1 MIRNATAY
9 SCSACRCNIAR
20 LASGFGSEHS
30 LKAKSERTYPLRIGI
45 DVGGTFTDLVAM
57 DEGDSAPVAFKTPT
71 TPADP
76 SDGVL
81 NGIAGLASSLGL
93 DVSELLQKAQV
104 IIHGTTVATNTL
116 VERKGATVGLITT
129 EGFRDLLEIREGLKE
144 DRYNLRMNQVEP
156 LAPRYLRVGVA
167 ERVDAGGKVRRELDK
182 DGLKR
187 QVEYLKS
194 EGVDSVAI
202 CFLFSFLNP
211 EHEQEAERV
220 VREMLPDAYVSASH
234 VILPQIK
241 EFDRLSTTS
250 LNAYVGP
257 SLSSYLERLETRV
270 SQIGGSAPLFVIQS
284 NGGIATVED
293 SSEQAVRSILS
304 GPAGGASGAAHVAR
318 RLREEHV
325 IALDMGGTS
334 TDITLIENGSPHI
347 TGEKFESG
355 WKIAVP
361 TVDIHTLGAGGGS
374 IARVDEGGVLR
385 VGPTSAGAD
394 PGPACYGRGG
404 TQPTVTDAAL
414 VLSLLDTEKFLGGAV
429 QLDIDLASEAI
440 RCQVAKPLGLS
451 VEEAAE
457 GILRVVSSS
466 IAEGIRLASV
476 SRGLDP
482 REFALMG
489 FGGAAGLVA
498 TRVARE
504 IGIRRVLIPPAGPV
518 LSAFGMM
525 ASDLKYD
532 LAMSHPSSLSNV
544 KLDDLRSDF
553 ATLVEDGRERIR
565 DAGAA
570 DSDISVH
577 LSADMRYLDQIY
589 EVTVDVPDLSL
600 PDDDLRVLWAEN
612 MHERFEQ
619 LYAYRQQ
626 EQDIRIVTLRASAI
640 GRLPIEGDIND
651 TAHIPSESGAVPSQ
665 ITTGPAVINTDYNT
679 VVIDEGCSARFDSG
693 GILHIDVEASTQ
705 DSGAAE
711 GDAVTLSVVG
721 NRLESIAI
729 EMMDVMLRTA
739 LSQIL
744 NASRDFSTAILDS
757 QCRLVAQGEGIPVH
771 VSALPVAG
779 RAVLDY
785 FGDSIAP
792 GDVFLLNDPYFGGS
806 HLPDITAIR
815 PVFVDGK
822 LAFMTV
828 NRAHHTDVGG
838 GTHGGYNPSA
848 SEIFH
853 EGLRIPP
860 LRIYD
865 GDTPRDDLLRMM
877 AANVRYPQ
885 NFLGD
890 LNAQIGSILTAERR
904 IRELVEHYGSN
915 RLTRIVD
922 GILDAT
928 EAQVRSFISDWPNGE
943 YFGESLVDDDGFD
956 SELIPIRARVTVAED
971 TLTIDLSES
980 APQVTGFIN
989 SAYAN
994 TRSLAHAA
1002 IMYLAPYDVPK
1013 NDGSMGPL
1021 KVIAPKGLIVNANS
1035 PAPVCMSTNHCAEEI
1050 VEAIFKALVQAV
1062 PEAVNAGFSRR
1073 LRYAITGADP
1083 RTGESFLWH
1092 FFMARGGG
1100 GAALGH
1106 DGWSCVGEVNVAGGI
1121 RANSVEV
1128 TEERFPLFVVNHEL
1142 RPGSA
1147 GNGQWRG
1154 GLGAVCEIIY
1164 EGKGEALLNT
1174 AGDGAI
1180 VPPFG
1185 VLGGEPGLPHRYSI
1199 VSGGVETVLRTKQTG
1214 VIVKPGDRIIAL
1226 SSGGGGYGDPLR
1238 RSSHAKEWD
1247 SKNGYVR

>member
-1 MIRNATAY
+1 M
-9 SCSACRCNIAR
+9 
-20 LASGFGSEHS
+20 
-30 LKAKSERTYPLRIGI
+30 RIGI

-81 NGIAGLASSLGL
+81 DGIAGLASTMGL
-93 DVSELLQKAQV
+93 DARELLEQAQV

-144 DRYNLRMNQVEP
+144 DRYNLRMDQVEP
-156 LAPRYLRVGVA
+156 LAPRYLRVGVE
-167 ERVDAGGKVRRELDK
+167 ERVDAGGNVRRELDI

-187 QVEYLKS
+187 QIEYLKS

-211 EHEQEAERV
+211 EHEAEAERV

-241 EFDRLSTTS
+241 EFDRLSTTA

-257 SLSSYLERLETRV
+257 SLSSYLERLETRI
-270 SQIGGSAPLFVIQS
+270 SQVGGSAPLFVIQS
-284 NGGIATVED
+284 NGGIATVKD

-304 GPAGGASGAAHVAR
+304 GPAGGAAGAAHVAR
-318 RLREEHV
+318 QLGEERV

-414 VLSLLDTEKFLGGAV
+414 VLGLLDIEKFLGGAV
-429 QLDIDLASEAI
+429 ELDIGLATEAI
-440 RCQVAKPLGLS
+440 RTAVAEPLGLT
-451 VEEAAE
+451 VEAAAE

-498 TRVARE
+498 TRVAWE
-504 IGIRRVLIPPAGPV
+504 IGIARVLIPPAGPV

-525 ASDLKYD
+525 ASDLKHD
-532 LAMSHPSSLSNV
+532 LALSHPSSLSTV
-544 KLDDLRSDF
+544 DLDDLRSAF
-553 ATLVEDGRERIR
+553 ATLTEDGRERIR

-600 PDDDLRVLWAEN
+600 SDDDLRTRWAEN

-626 EQDIRIVTLRASAI
+626 EQDIRIVTLRASAV
-640 GRLPIEGDIND
+640 GRLPIEGDITD
-651 TAHIPSESGAVPSQ
+651 TAHSPNRSEDAVAKV
-665 ITTGPAVINTDYNT
+665 ITGPTVINTDYNT
-679 VVIDEGCSARFDSG
+679 MVIGEGCSAGFDDS
-693 GILHIDVEASTQ
+693 GILHIDVEA
-705 DSGAAE
+705 AAQAAGDAAVKE
-711 GDAVTLSVVG
+711 EERDAVTLSVVG

-744 NASRDFSTAILDS
+744 NASRDFSTAILDG

-865 GDTPRDDLLRMM
+865 GDAPRDDLLQMM
-877 AANVRYPQ
+877 AANVRYPK

-904 IRELVEHYGSN
+904 IRELIEHYGAD
-915 RLTRIVD
+915 RLTHIVD

-928 EAQVRSFISDWPNGE
+928 EAQVRSFISDWPDGE
-943 YFGESLVDDDGFD
+943 YFGESHVDDDGFD
-956 SELIPIRARVTVAED
+956 SELIPIRARVTVAGD

-980 APQVTGFIN
+980 AGQVTGFIN

-1021 KVIAPKGLIVNANS
+1021 KVIAPEGLIVNANS

-1050 VEAIFKALVQAV
+1050 VEAIFKALAQAV

-1073 LRYAITGADP
+1073 LRYAITGTDP

-1164 EGKGEALLNT
+1164 EGEGEALLNT

-1185 VLGGEPGLPHRYSI
+1185 VLGGKPGLPHRYSI
-1199 VSGGVETVLRTKQTG
+1199 VSGGAETVLRTKQTG
-1214 VIVKPGDRIIAL
+1214 VVVKPGDRIVAL
-1226 SSGGGGYGDPLR
+1226 SSGGGGYGDPSH
-1238 RSSHAKEWD
+1238 RSSDAKEWD
-1247 SKNGYVR
+1247 SRNGYVR

>member
-1 MIRNATAY
+1 M
-9 SCSACRCNIAR
+9 
-20 LASGFGSEHS
+20 
-30 LKAKSERTYPLRIGI
+30 
-45 DVGGTFTDLVAM
+45 GGD
-57 DEGDSAPVAFKTPT
+57 DSAPVVFKTPT

-76 SDGVL
+76 SDGVV
-81 NGIAGLASSLGL
+81 AGLEGLAAVMDTDARSLL
-93 DVSELLQKAQV
+93 RHADVV
-104 IIHGTTVATNTL
+104 IHGTTVATNTL
-116 VERKGATVGLITT
+116 VERKGSNVGLITT

-144 DRYNLRMNQVEP
+144 DRYNLRMDQVEP
-156 LAPRYLRVGVA
+156 LAPRRLRVGVR
-167 ERVDAGGKVRRELDK
+167 ERVDASGTVRQELDT
-182 DGLKR
+182 DGLRR
-187 QVEYLKS
+187 QVEYLKA

-202 CFLFSFLNP
+202 CFLFSFLRP
-211 EHEQEAERV
+211 DHEREAERIV
-220 VREMLPDAYVSASH
+220 HEIMPDAYVTASH
-234 VILPQIK
+234 AILPQIK
-241 EFDRLSTTS
+241 EFDRLSTTA

-257 SLSSYLERLETRV
+257 SLSGYLRRLEERV
-270 SQIGGSAPLFVIQS
+270 EAAAGAPTPLFVIQS
-284 NGGIATVED
+284 NGGIAPIAD

-304 GPAGGASGAAHVAR
+304 GPAGGAAGAAHVAR
-318 RLREEHV
+318 RLGEDRV

-334 TDITLIENGSPHI
+334 TDITIIEDGAPHVA
-347 TGEKFESG
+347 GEKFESG

-385 VGPTSAGAD
+385 VGPESAGAE

-404 TQPTVTDAAL
+404 ELPTVTDAAL
-414 VLSLLDTEKFLGGAV
+414 ALGLLDADRFLGGSV
-429 QLDIDLASEAI
+429 RLDADLSYAAI
-440 RCQVAKPLGLS
+440 RERVAEPLGLS
-451 VEEAAE
+451 VIDATE

-498 TRVARE
+498 TRVAAE
-504 IGIRRVLIPPAGPV
+504 IGIRRVIIPPAGPA

-525 ASDLKYD
+525 ASDLKFD
-532 LAMSHPSSLSNV
+532 LASSHPASLSGV
-544 KLDDLRSDF
+544 DMGAIRSAF
-553 ATLVEDGRERIR
+553 VELSEQGRERIR
-565 DAGAA
+565 AAGAPE
-570 DSDISVH
+570 SDISVE

-589 EVTVDVPDLSL
+589 EVTVAVPDLSL
-600 PDDDLRVLWAEN
+600 DDDALRARWAEN
-612 MHERFEQ
+612 MHERFER

-626 EQDIRIVTLRASAI
+626 EQDIRIVTLRASAV
-640 GRLPIEGDIND
+640 GRLGDGSDVGTSHASAPGPGDAAD
-651 TAHIPSESGAVPSQ
+651 TH
-665 ITTGPAVINTDYNT
+665 GPAIIHTDYNT
-679 VVIDEGCSARFDSG
+679 IVVGDGCAASSDTD
-693 GILHIDVEASTQ
+693 GILHITVP
-705 DSGAAE
+705 AA
-711 GDAVTLSVVG
+711 DAADADRSSQSAGQPPDPVTLSVVG

-785 FGDSIAP
+785 FGGAGGDGIRP

-806 HLPDITAIR
+806 HLPDLTVIR

-865 GDTPRDDLLRMM
+865 ADVPRDDLLQMM
-877 AANVRYPQ
+877 SFNVRYPK

-890 LNAQIGSILTAERR
+890 LNAQIGSVLTAERR
-904 IRELVEHYGSN
+904 IRELVDHYGSE
-915 RLTRIVD
+915 RLASIVE

-928 EAQVRSFISDWPNGE
+928 EAQVRAFIAQWPDGE
-943 YFGESLVDDDGFD
+943 YFGESLLDDDGFD
-956 SELIPIRARVTVAED
+956 AELIPIRARAIIAGD

-980 APQVTGFIN
+980 APQVTGFVN

-1002 IMYLAPYDVPK
+1002 IMYLAPYDIPK
-1013 NDGSMGPL
+1013 NDGSMGPVR
-1021 KVIAPKGLIVNANS
+1021 VIAPRGLIVNADA

-1050 VEAIFKALVQAV
+1050 VEAVFRALSHAV
-1062 PEAVNAGFSRR
+1062 PEAVSAGFSRR
-1073 LRYAITGADP
+1073 LRYAITGKDP
-1083 RTGESFLWH
+1083 RTDDHFLWH

-1100 GAALGH
+1100 GASLGH

-1147 GNGQWRG
+1147 GDGQWRG

-1164 EGKGEALLNT
+1164 EGDGDALLNT
-1174 AGDGAI
+1174 AGDGAV

-1185 VLGGEPGLPHRYSI
+1185 TLGGQPGLPHRYSI
-1199 VSGGVETVLRTKQTG
+1199 VSGGVETVLHTKQTG
-1214 VIVKPGDRIIAL
+1214 VVVKPGDRIVAL
-1226 SSGGGGYGDPLR
+1226 SSGGGGYGDPASR
-1238 RSSHAKEWD
+1238 PATARERD
-1247 SKNGYVR
+1247 EREGYL

>member
-1 MIRNATAY
+1 M
-9 SCSACRCNIAR
+9 
-20 LASGFGSEHS
+20 
-30 LKAKSERTYPLRIGI
+30 RIGI

-57 DEGDSAPVAFKTPT
+57 DEGDTAPVVFKTPT

-76 SDGVL
+76 SDGV
-81 NGIAGLASSLGL
+81 IAGIEGLAASMGL
-93 DVSELLQKAQV
+93 DARGLLERAQV

-116 VERKGATVGLITT
+116 VERKGANVGLITT

-144 DRYNLRMNQVEP
+144 DRYNLRMDQVEP

-167 ERVDAGGKVRRELDK
+167 ERVDSGGAVRRELDAE
-182 DGLKR
+182 GLR
-187 QVEYLKS
+187 REIEYLKS

-211 EHEQEAERV
+211 DHEIEAERI
-220 VREMLPDAYVSASH
+220 VREMMPDAYVSASH

-257 SLSSYLERLETRV
+257 SLSGYLERLETRV
-270 SQIGGSAPLFVIQS
+270 SEAGGSAPLFVIQS
-284 NGGIATVED
+284 NGGIATVAD

-304 GPAGGASGAAHVAR
+304 GPAGGAAGAAHVAR
-318 RLREEHV
+318 QLGENRV

-334 TDITLIENGSPHI
+334 TDITLIEDGAPHV
-347 TGEKFESG
+347 TGEKFEAG

-385 VGPTSAGAD
+385 VGPTSAGAA

-414 VLSLLDTEKFLGGAV
+414 VLGLLDADKFLGGAV
-429 QLDIDLASEAI
+429 ELNLDLATRAI
-440 RCQVAKPLGLS
+440 RSQIAQPLGLD
-451 VEEAAE
+451 VDEAAE

-482 REFALMG
+482 REFALIG
-489 FGGAAGLVA
+489 FGGAAGLIA

-504 IGIRRVLIPPAGPV
+504 IGIGRVLIPPAGPV

-525 ASDLKYD
+525 ASDLKRD
-532 LAMSHPSSLSNV
+532 LAVSHPSSLSSV
-544 KLDDLRSDF
+544 DLDGVRSAF
-553 ATLVEDGRERIR
+553 AALTEEGRERIR
-565 DAGAA
+565 SAGASE
-570 DSDISVH
+570 SDINVH

-589 EVTVDVPDLSL
+589 EVTVDVPDLDL
-600 PDDDLRVLWAEN
+600 PDDDLRTRWAEN
-612 MHERFEQ
+612 MHERFER

-626 EQDIRIVTLRASAI
+626 EQDIRIVTLRASAV
-640 GRLPIEGDIND
+640 GRLSVDGGAATQDEGA
-651 TAHIPSESGAVPSQ
+651 TASPSDGAPGKV
-665 ITTGPAVINTDYNT
+665 TNGPAVINTDYNT
-679 VVIDEGCSARFDSG
+679 VVVGEGCSARFDRSG
-693 GILHIDVEASTQ
+693 VLHIEVETTAQ
-705 DSGAAE
+705 AGDDSRE
-711 GDAVTLSVVG
+711 GDSVTLSVVG
-721 NRLESIAI
+721 NRLESIAV

-744 NASRDFSTAILDS
+744 NASRDFSTAILDG

-785 FGDSIAP
+785 FGDDIAP

-806 HLPDITAIR
+806 HLPDITVIR
-815 PVFVDGK
+815 PVFVDGA
-822 LAFMTV
+822 LRFMTV

-865 GDTPRDDLLRMM
+865 RDVPRDDLLQMM
-877 AANVRYPQ
+877 AANVRYPK

-890 LNAQIGSILTAERR
+890 LNAQIGSVLTAERR
-904 IRELVEHYGSN
+904 IRELSDHYGPD

-928 EAQVRSFISDWPNGE
+928 EAQVRNFISDWPDGE

-956 SELIPIRARVTVAED
+956 SELIPIRARVAIAGD

-1013 NDGSMGPL
+1013 NEGSMGPL
-1021 KVIAPKGLIVNANS
+1021 KVIAPRGLIVNADA

-1050 VEAIFKALVQAV
+1050 VEAIFKALAQAV

-1073 LRYAITGADP
+1073 LRYAITGKDP

-1100 GAALGH
+1100 GASLGH

-1128 TEERFPLFVVNHEL
+1128 TEERFPLFVINHEL

-1164 EGKGEALLNT
+1164 EGDGDALLNT
-1174 AGDGAI
+1174 AGDGAV

-1185 VLGGEPGLPHRYSI
+1185 ALGGEPGLPHRYSI
-1199 VSGGVETVLRTKQTG
+1199 VSGGEETVLRTKQTG
-1214 VIVKPGDRIIAL
+1214 VVVRQGDRIVAL
-1226 SSGGGGYGDPLR
+1226 SSGGGGYGDPTLR
-1238 RSSHAKEWD
+1238 SRESSEWD
-1247 SKNGYVR
+1247 RRNGYV

>member
-1 MIRNATAY
+1 M
-9 SCSACRCNIAR
+9 
-20 LASGFGSEHS
+20 
-30 LKAKSERTYPLRIGI
+30 RIGI

-57 DEGDSAPVAFKTPT
+57 GAGDTEPVVFKTPT
-71 TPADP
+71 TPDDP
-76 SDGVL
+76 SDGVMEGL
-81 NGIAGLASSLGL
+81 AGLAASMDMDLR
-93 DVSELLQKAQV
+93 ELLQEAQV
-104 IIHGTTVATNTL
+104 VIHGTTVATNTL
-116 VERKGATVGLITT
+116 VERKGAKVGLITT

-144 DRYNLRMNQVEP
+144 DRYNLRMDQVEP
-156 LAPRYLRVGVA
+156 LAPRYLRLGVV
-167 ERVDAGGKVRRELDK
+167 ERVDSSGAVRRELDVE
-182 DGLKR
+182 DLRLK
-187 QVEYLKS
+187 VERLKS

-211 EHEQEAERV
+211 AHEIEAERI
-220 VREMLPDAYVSASH
+220 VREMMPDAYVSASH
-234 VILPQIK
+234 VVLPQIK

-257 SLSSYLERLETRV
+257 SLSNYLERLETRV
-270 SQIGGSAPLFVIQS
+270 SESGGSAPLFVIQS
-284 NGGIATVED
+284 NGGIAAVAD

-304 GPAGGASGAAHVAR
+304 GPAGGAAGAAHVAR
-318 RLREEHV
+318 QLGEERV

-334 TDITLIENGSPHI
+334 TDITLIEDGAPHI
-347 TGEKFESG
+347 AAEKFESG

-385 VGPTSAGAD
+385 VGPASAGAD

-414 VLSLLDTEKFLGGAV
+414 VLGLLDSEKFLGGAV
-429 QLDIDLASEAI
+429 KLELDLATEAI
-440 RCQVAKPLGLS
+440 RRSIAEPLGLD
-451 VEEAAE
+451 VESAAE

-498 TRVARE
+498 IRVARE
-504 IGIRRVLIPPAGPV
+504 IGIGRVLIPPVGPV

-532 LAMSHPSSLSNV
+532 LAVSHPSSLSSV
-544 KLDDLRSDF
+544 DIDGVRSAF
-553 ATLVEDGRERIR
+553 ASLTEEGRTRILS
-565 DAGAA
+565 AGAA
-570 DSDISVH
+570 ESGVGVH

-589 EVTVDVPDLSL
+589 EVTVDVPDLDL
-600 PDDDLRVLWAEN
+600 PDDELRARWAEN
-612 MHERFEQ
+612 MHERFER
-619 LYAYRQQ
+619 LYSYRQQ
-626 EQDIRIVTLRASAI
+626 EQDIRIVTLRASAV
-640 GRLPIEGDIND
+640 GRLSVGGVVEDAQRDGADVSERD
-651 TAHIPSESGAVPSQ
+651 DASRETAN
-665 ITTGPAVINTDYNT
+665 GPAVINTDYNT
-679 VVIDEGCSARFDSG
+679 VVVGERCSAKFDRSG
-693 GILHIDVEASTQ
+693 LLHIEVESSDQAPCDLER
-705 DSGAAE
+705 DS
-711 GDAVTLSVVG
+711 VTLSVVG

-744 NASRDFSTAILDS
+744 NASRDFSTAILDG

-771 VSALPVAG
+771 VSALPIAG

-785 FGDSIAP
+785 FGDSVAP

-806 HLPDITAIR
+806 HLPDITVIR
-815 PVFVDGK
+815 PVFVDGA
-822 LAFMTV
+822 LRFMTV

-865 GDTPRDDLLRMM
+865 RDVPRDDLLQMM
-877 AANVRYPQ
+877 AANVRYPK

-890 LNAQIGSILTAERR
+890 LNAQIGSVLTAERR
-904 IRELVEHYGSN
+904 IRELAESYGPD
-915 RLTRIVD
+915 RLTHIVD

-928 EAQVRSFISDWPNGE
+928 EAQVRNFISDWPDGE

-956 SELIPIRARVTVAED
+956 SELIPIRARVTVAGD
-971 TLTIDLSES
+971 TLSIDLSES

-1013 NDGSMGPL
+1013 NEGSMGPL
-1021 KVIAPKGLIVNANS
+1021 KVIAPSGLIVNADS

-1050 VEAIFKALVQAV
+1050 VEAIFKALAQAV

-1073 LRYAITGADP
+1073 LRYAITGKDP

-1100 GAALGH
+1100 GASLGH

-1164 EGKGEALLNT
+1164 EGEGDALLNT
-1174 AGDGAI
+1174 AGDGAV

-1185 VLGGEPGLPHRYSI
+1185 ALGGEPGLPHRYSI
-1199 VSGGVETVLRTKQTG
+1199 VSGGEETVLRTKQTG
-1214 VIVKPGDRIIAL
+1214 VAVRPGDRIVAL
-1226 SSGGGGYGDPLR
+1226 SSGGGGYGDPTLR
-1238 RSSHAKEWD
+1238 SRESNEWD
-1247 SKNGYVR
+1247 RRNGYV

>member
-1 MIRNATAY
+1 M
-9 SCSACRCNIAR
+9 
-20 LASGFGSEHS
+20 
-30 LKAKSERTYPLRIGI
+30 RIGI

-57 DEGDSAPVAFKTPT
+57 DEGDSSPVAFKTPT

-81 NGIAGLASSLGL
+81 NGIAGLASSLGM
-93 DVSELLQKAQV
+93 DARELLNKAQV

-116 VERKGATVGLITT
+116 VERKGAKVGLITT

-144 DRYNLRMNQVEP
+144 DRYNLRMDQVEP

-167 ERVDAGGKVRRELDK
+167 ERVDASGSVRSELDVE
-182 DGLKR
+182 GLRR
-187 QVEYLKS
+187 QVEFLKS

-211 EHEQEAERV
+211 DHEEKAERI
-220 VREMLPDAYVSASH
+220 VREMLPGAYVSASH

-257 SLSSYLERLETRV
+257 SLSSYLRRLDTRV
-270 SQIGGSAPLFVIQS
+270 SEAGGSAPLFVIQS
-284 NGGIATVED
+284 NGGIAPVKD

-304 GPAGGASGAAHVAR
+304 GPAGGAAGAAHVAR
-318 RLREEHV
+318 QLGEKRV

-334 TDITLIENGSPHI
+334 TDITLIEDGAPHI
-347 TGEKFESG
+347 TGEKFEAG

-414 VLSLLDTEKFLGGAV
+414 VLGLLDTEKFLGGTV
-429 QLDIDLASEAI
+429 QLDTDRATEAI
-440 RCQVAKPLGLS
+440 RTMVAEPLGLDI
-451 VEEAAE
+451 EAAAE

-504 IGIRRVLIPPAGPV
+504 IGISRVLIPPTGPV

-525 ASDLKYD
+525 ASDLKHD
-532 LAMSHPSSLSNV
+532 LALSHPSSLSTV
-544 KLDDLRSDF
+544 DIDGLRAAY
-553 ATLVEDGRERIR
+553 ATLIEDGRERIR
-565 DAGAA
+565 SAGAA

-589 EVTVDVPDLSL
+589 EVTVDVPDLNL
-600 PDDDLRVLWAEN
+600 PDDELRVRWAEN
-612 MHERFEQ
+612 MHKRFEQ

-626 EQDIRIVTLRASAI
+626 EQDIRIVTLRASAV
-640 GRLPIEGDIND
+640 GRLPVNGEAADAARSSNDGAPEAVGTDVANDIP
-651 TAHIPSESGAVPSQ
+651 H
-665 ITTGPAVINTDYNT
+665 GPTVINTDYNT
-679 VVIDEGCSARFDSG
+679 VVVGEGCSARYG
-693 GILHIDVEASTQ
+693 RHGILHIDVEAVTQ
-705 DSGAAE
+705 ATTAKADP
-711 GDAVTLSVVG
+711 VTLSVVG

-815 PVFVDGK
+815 PVFVDGE
-822 LAFMTV
+822 LMFMTV

-865 GDTPRDDLLRMM
+865 GDAPRDDLLQMM
-877 AANVRYPQ
+877 AANVRYPK

-904 IRELVEHYGSN
+904 IRELVNHYGVE
-915 RLTRIVD
+915 RLTHIVD

-928 EAQVRSFISDWPNGE
+928 ESQVRSFISDWPDGV
-943 YFGESLVDDDGFD
+943 YYGESLVDDDGFD
-956 SELIPIRARVTVAED
+956 SELIPIRAKVTVARD

-980 APQVTGFIN
+980 AKQVTGFIN

-1021 KVIAPKGLIVNANS
+1021 KVIAPEGLIVNANS

-1050 VEAIFKALVQAV
+1050 VEAIFKALAQAV
-1062 PEAVNAGFSRR
+1062 PRVGERGILPQAALCHYRHRSQNRRVVPLALLHGTWRRRCGARSRR
-1073 LRYAITGADP
+1073 LELCRRGERRGRHP
-1083 RTGESFLWH
+1083 RQQRRSYRGTLPLIRGES
-1092 FFMARGGG
+1092 R
-1100 GAALGH
+1100 
-1106 DGWSCVGEVNVAGGI
+1106 VEAGIG
-1121 RANSVEV
+1121 RQRTVE
-1128 TEERFPLFVVNHEL
+1128 R
-1142 RPGSA
+1142 
-1147 GNGQWRG
+1147 
-1154 GLGAVCEIIY
+1154 
-1164 EGKGEALLNT
+1164 
-1174 AGDGAI
+1174 
-1180 VPPFG
+1180 
-1185 VLGGEPGLPHRYSI
+1185 
-1199 VSGGVETVLRTKQTG
+1199 RT
-1214 VIVKPGDRIIAL
+1214 
-1226 SSGGGGYGDPLR
+1226 R
-1238 RSSHAKEWD
+1238 RS
-1247 SKNGYVR
+1247 VRDHI

>member
-1 MIRNATAY
+1 M
-9 SCSACRCNIAR
+9 
-20 LASGFGSEHS
+20 
-30 LKAKSERTYPLRIGI
+30 RIGI

-57 DEGDSAPVAFKTPT
+57 AEGDAAPVAFKTPT

-81 NGIAGLASSLGL
+81 DGIEGLASSMGL
-93 DVSELLQKAQV
+93 DPRELLEQAQV
-104 IIHGTTVATNTL
+104 VIHGTTVATNTL

-144 DRYNLRMNQVEP
+144 DRYNLRMDQVEP
-156 LAPRYLRVGVA
+156 LAPRYLRVGVT
-167 ERVDAGGKVRRELDK
+167 ERVDAGGKVRRKLDM

-187 QVEYLKS
+187 QIEYLKS

-211 EHEQEAERV
+211 EHEAEAERV

-257 SLSSYLERLETRV
+257 SLSSYLERLETRI
-270 SQIGGSAPLFVIQS
+270 SQVGGSAPLFVIQS
-284 NGGIATVED
+284 NGGIATVKD

-304 GPAGGASGAAHVAR
+304 GPAGGAAGAAHVAR
-318 RLREEHV
+318 QLGEERV

-414 VLSLLDTEKFLGGAV
+414 VLGLLDIEKFLGGAV
-429 QLDIDLASEAI
+429 ELDIDLATEAI
-440 RCQVAKPLGLS
+440 RTEVAEPLGLT

-504 IGIRRVLIPPAGPV
+504 IGISRVIIPPAGPV

-525 ASDLKYD
+525 ASDLKHD
-532 LAMSHPSSLSNV
+532 LALSHPCSLSTV
-544 KLDDLRSDF
+544 DIDDLRSAF
-553 ATLVEDGRERIR
+553 ATLTEDGRERIR

-589 EVTVDVPDLSL
+589 EVTVDIPDLSL
-600 PDDDLRVLWAEN
+600 SDDELRTRWAEN

-626 EQDIRIVTLRASAI
+626 EQDIRIVTLRASAV
-640 GRLPIEGDIND
+640 GRLPVEGEITDM
-651 TAHIPSESGAVPSQ
+651 AHGPNGSEASPPQVT
-665 ITTGPAVINTDYNT
+665 IGPAVINTDYNT
-679 VVIDEGCSARFDSG
+679 VVIGEGCSASFDGS
-693 GILHIDVEASTQ
+693 GILHIDVEAAAQ
-705 DSGAAE
+705 AAGDAE

-744 NASRDFSTAILDS
+744 NASRDFSTAILDG

-865 GDTPRDDLLRMM
+865 ADAPRDDLLQMM
-877 AANVRYPQ
+877 AANVRYPK

-904 IRELVEHYGSN
+904 IRELVEHYGSE
-915 RLTRIVD
+915 RLARIVD

-928 EAQVRSFISDWPNGE
+928 EGQVRSFISDWPDGE
-943 YFGESLVDDDGFD
+943 YFGESHVDDDGFD
-956 SELIPIRARVTVAED
+956 SELIPIRARVTIAGD

-980 APQVTGFIN
+980 AGQVTGFIN

-1021 KVIAPKGLIVNANS
+1021 KVIAPEGLIVNANS

-1050 VEAIFKALVQAV
+1050 VEAIFKALAQAV

-1073 LRYAITGADP
+1073 LRYAITGTDP

-1199 VSGGVETVLRTKQTG
+1199 VSGGAETVLRTKQTG
-1214 VIVKPGDRIIAL
+1214 VVVKPGDRIVAL
-1226 SSGGGGYGDPLR
+1226 SSGGGGYGDPLH
-1238 RSSHAKEWD
+1238 RSSDATEWD
-1247 SKNGYVR
+1247 SRNGYVR

>member
-1 MIRNATAY
+1 M
-9 SCSACRCNIAR
+9 
-20 LASGFGSEHS
+20 
-30 LKAKSERTYPLRIGI
+30 RIGI

-57 DEGDSAPVAFKTPT
+57 DEGDSSPVAFKTPT

-81 NGIAGLASSLGL
+81 DGIAGLASTMGL
-93 DVSELLQKAQV
+93 DARELLEQAQV
-104 IIHGTTVATNTL
+104 VIHGTTVATNTL

-144 DRYNLRMNQVEP
+144 DRYNLRMDQVEP

-167 ERVDAGGKVRRELDK
+167 ERIDASGSVRRELDI

-187 QVEYLKS
+187 QIEYLKS

-211 EHEQEAERV
+211 EHEAEAERV

-257 SLSSYLERLETRV
+257 SLSSYLERLETRI

-284 NGGIATVED
+284 NGGIATVKD

-304 GPAGGASGAAHVAR
+304 GPAGGAAGAAHVAR
-318 RLREEHV
+318 QLGEERV

-374 IARVDEGGVLR
+374 IARLDEGGVLR

-404 TQPTVTDAAL
+404 TQPTVTDGAL
-414 VLSLLDTEKFLGGAV
+414 VLGLLDIEKFLGGAV
-429 QLDIDLASEAI
+429 ELDICLATEAI
-440 RCQVAKPLGLS
+440 RTAVAEPLGLT
-451 VEEAAE
+451 VEAAAE

-504 IGIRRVLIPPAGPV
+504 IGIERVLIPPAGPV

-525 ASDLKYD
+525 ASDLKHD
-532 LAMSHPSSLSNV
+532 LALSHPSSLSTV
-544 KLDDLRSDF
+544 DFDDLRSAF
-553 ATLVEDGRERIR
+553 ATLTEDGKERIR
-565 DAGAA
+565 DAGAS

-600 PDDDLRVLWAEN
+600 SDDDLRTRWAEN

-626 EQDIRIVTLRASAI
+626 EQDIRIVTLRASAV
-640 GRLPIEGDIND
+640 GQLPDGDNVSNAAHSPSAGDAVD
-651 TAHIPSESGAVPSQ
+651 TMTSLE
-665 ITTGPAVINTDYNT
+665 ITTGPTVINTDYNT
-679 VVIDEGCSARFDSG
+679 VVIGEGCSASFDSS
-693 GILHIDVEASTQ
+693 GILHIDVEAATQ
-705 DSGAAE
+705 ASDDAE

-739 LSQIL
+739 ISQIL

-865 GDTPRDDLLRMM
+865 GDAPRDDLLQMM
-877 AANVRYPQ
+877 AANVRYPK

-904 IRELVEHYGSN
+904 IRELVEHYGAD

-928 EAQVRSFISDWPNGE
+928 EAQVRSFISDWPDGE

-956 SELIPIRARVTVAED
+956 SELIPIRARVTITGD
-971 TLTIDLSES
+971 TMTIDLSES
-980 APQVTGFIN
+980 AEQVTGFIN

-1002 IMYLAPYDVPK
+1002 IMYLAPYDVHK

-1021 KVIAPKGLIVNANS
+1021 KVIAPEGLIVNANS

-1050 VEAIFKALVQAV
+1050 VEAIFKALAQAV

-1106 DGWSCVGEVNVAGGI
+1106 DGWNCVGEVNVAGGI

-1164 EGKGEALLNT
+1164 EGEGEALLNT

-1185 VLGGEPGLPHRYSI
+1185 VLGGGPGLPHRYSI
-1199 VSGGVETVLRTKQTG
+1199 VSGGAETVLRTKQTG
-1214 VIVKPGDRIIAL
+1214 VVVKPGDRIIAL
-1226 SSGGGGYGDPLR
+1226 SSGGGGYGDPSH
-1238 RSSHAKEWD
+1238 RSSDAKKWD
-1247 SKNGYVR
+1247 NRNGYIL

>member
-1 MIRNATAY
+1 M
-9 SCSACRCNIAR
+9 
-20 LASGFGSEHS
+20 
-30 LKAKSERTYPLRIGI
+30 RIGI

-57 DEGDSAPVAFKTPT
+57 EEGDDTPVVFKTPT
-71 TPADP
+71 TPDDP

-81 NGIAGLASSLGL
+81 NGIAGLAKSMGL
-93 DVSELLQKAQV
+93 DTRGLLEKAQV

-116 VERKGATVGLITT
+116 VEKKGAKVGLITT

-144 DRYNLRMNQVEP
+144 DRYNLRMDQVEP
-156 LAPRYLRVGVA
+156 LAPRYLRVGVT
-167 ERVDAGGKVRRELDK
+167 ERVDSSGSVRRELDVDDLRHK
-182 DGLKR
+182 I
-187 QVEYLKS
+187 EYLKS

-211 EHEQEAERV
+211 DHELEAEKI

-257 SLSSYLERLETRV
+257 SLSNYLQRLDTRI
-270 SQIGGSAPLFVIQS
+270 SEAGSSTPLFVIQS
-284 NGGIATVED
+284 NGGIAPIAD

-304 GPAGGASGAAHVAR
+304 GPAGGAAGAAHVAR
-318 RLREEHV
+318 QLGEERV

-334 TDITLIENGSPHI
+334 TDITLIEAGSPHI

-414 VLSLLDTEKFLGGAV
+414 VLGLLDTERFLGGAV
-429 QLDIDLASEAI
+429 ELDRDLAIEAI
-440 RCQVAKPLGLS
+440 RANVAEPLGLD
-451 VEEAAE
+451 VEAAAE

-482 REFALMG
+482 REFGLMG
-489 FGGAAGLVA
+489 FGRAAGLVT

-504 IGIRRVLIPPAGPV
+504 IGIDRVLIPPAGPA

-532 LAMSHPSSLSNV
+532 LAVSHPSSLSTV
-544 KLDDLRSDF
+544 DLDGLRSAF
-553 ATLVEDGRERIR
+553 ATLIEEGRERILS
-565 DAGAA
+565 AGAA
-570 DSDISVH
+570 ESEISVQ

-589 EVTVDVPDLSL
+589 EVTVDVPDLDL
-600 PDDDLRVLWAEN
+600 PDEDLRVRWAEN
-612 MHERFEQ
+612 MHERFER

-626 EQDIRIVTLRASAI
+626 EQDIRIVTLRASAV
-640 GRLPIEGDIND
+640 GRLSVDGGVGPAPNGTDL
-651 TAHIPSESGAVPSQ
+651 GAAISSDADSLENVTS
-665 ITTGPAVINTDYNT
+665 GPAVINTDYNT
-679 VVIDEGCSARFDSG
+679 VVVGEGCSARFDRH
-693 GILHIDVEASTQ
+693 GILHIEVEAATQ
-705 DSGAAE
+705 ASDAAE
-711 GDAVTLSVVG
+711 GDSVTLSVVG

-744 NASRDFSTAILDS
+744 NASRDFSTAILDG

-785 FGDSIAP
+785 FGDGIAP

-806 HLPDITAIR
+806 HLPDLTVIR
-815 PVFVDGK
+815 PVFVDGELK
-822 LAFMTV
+822 FMTV

-865 GDTPRDDLLRMM
+865 GDVPRDDLLQMM
-877 AANVRYPQ
+877 SANVRYPK

-890 LNAQIGSILTAERR
+890 LNAQIGSVLTAERR
-904 IRELVEHYGSN
+904 IRGLIDHYGSEP
-915 RLTRIVD
+915 LTRIVD

-928 EAQVRSFISDWPNGE
+928 EAQVRSFISDWPDGE

-956 SELIPIRARVTVAED
+956 SKLIPIRATVTISGD

-1013 NDGSMGPL
+1013 NEGSMGPL
-1021 KVIAPKGLIVNANS
+1021 KVIAPSGLIVNADS

-1050 VEAIFKALVQAV
+1050 VEAIFKALAQAV

-1073 LRYAITGADP
+1073 LRYAITGTDP

-1100 GAALGH
+1100 GASLGH

-1164 EGKGEALLNT
+1164 EGEGEASLNT

-1199 VSGGVETVLRTKQTG
+1199 VSVSNGAETVLPTKQTG
-1214 VIVKPGDRIIAL
+1214 VVVKPGDRIVAL
-1226 SSGGGGYGDPLR
+1226 SSGGGGYGDPSLR
-1238 RSSHAKEWD
+1238 SRESSERD
-1247 SKNGYVR
+1247 RKNGYV

>member
-1 MIRNATAY
+1 M
-9 SCSACRCNIAR
+9 
-20 LASGFGSEHS
+20 
-30 LKAKSERTYPLRIGI
+30 RIGI

-57 DEGDSAPVAFKTPT
+57 DEGDSSPVAFKTPT

-76 SDGVL
+76 SDGVV
-81 NGIAGLASSLGL
+81 NGIAGLAASMGL
-93 DVSELLQKAQV
+93 DASNLLENAQV

-116 VERKGATVGLITT
+116 VERKGAKVGLITT
-129 EGFRDLLEIREGLKE
+129 KGFRDLLEIREGLKE
-144 DRYNLRMNQVEP
+144 DRYNLRMDQVEP

-167 ERVDAGGKVRRELDK
+167 ERIDASGSVRRELDVE
-182 DGLKR
+182 GLRR

-202 CFLFSFLNP
+202 CFLFSFLNTD
-211 EHEQEAERV
+211 HEKEAERIV
-220 VREMLPDAYVSASH
+220 QEMLPDAYVSASH

-257 SLSSYLERLETRV
+257 SLSSYLERLDTRI
-270 SQIGGSAPLFVIQS
+270 SDAGGSAPLFVIQS
-284 NGGIATVED
+284 NGGIAPVKD

-304 GPAGGASGAAHVAR
+304 GPAGGAAGAAHVAR
-318 RLREEHV
+318 QLGEGRV

-334 TDITLIENGSPHI
+334 TDITLIEDGDPHI
-347 TGEKFESG
+347 TGEKFEAG

-404 TQPTVTDAAL
+404 MQPTVTDAAL
-414 VLSLLDTEKFLGGAV
+414 VLGLLDTEKFLGGTV
-429 QLDIDLASEAI
+429 RLDAARATEAI
-440 RCQVAKPLGLS
+440 RTIVAEPLGLDI
-451 VEEAAE
+451 EEAAE

-482 REFALMG
+482 REFSLMG

-504 IGIRRVLIPPAGPV
+504 IGINRVLIPPTGPV

-525 ASDLKYD
+525 ASDLKHD
-532 LAMSHPSSLSNV
+532 LALSHPSSLSTV
-544 KLDDLRSDF
+544 DLDGLRSAY
-553 ATLVEDGRERIR
+553 ATLIEDGRERIR
-565 DAGAA
+565 SAGAA
-570 DSDISVH
+570 ESDISVQ

-589 EVTVDVPDLSL
+589 EVTVDVPDLNL
-600 PDDDLRVLWAEN
+600 PDDELRVRWAEN

-626 EQDIRIVTLRASAI
+626 EQDIRIVTLRASAV
-640 GRLPIEGDIND
+640 GRLPVAGG
-651 TAHIPSESGAVPSQ
+651 TAEAARNSNGSVPETIGAEVTSE
-665 ITTGPAVINTDYNT
+665 ITQGPTVINTDYNT
-679 VVIDEGCSARFDSG
+679 VVVGEGCSARYDG
-693 GILHIDVEASTQ
+693 HGILHIEVEAATQ
-705 DSGAAE
+705 AATAQADS
-711 GDAVTLSVVG
+711 VTLSVVG

-815 PVFVDGK
+815 PVFVDGE
-822 LAFMTV
+822 LMFMTV

-865 GDTPRDDLLRMM
+865 GDAPRDDLLQMM
-877 AANVRYPQ
+877 AANVRYPK

-890 LNAQIGSILTAERR
+890 LNAQVGSILTAERR
-904 IRELVEHYGSN
+904 IRELVEHYGAA

-928 EAQVRSFISDWPNGE
+928 ESQVRSFISDWPDGV
-943 YFGESLVDDDGFD
+943 YHGESLVDDDGFD
-956 SELIPIRARVTVAED
+956 SELIPIRAKVTVAGD

-980 APQVTGFIN
+980 AKQVTGFIN

-1021 KVIAPKGLIVNANS
+1021 KVIAPEGLIVNANS

-1050 VEAIFKALVQAV
+1050 VEAIFKALAQAV

-1073 LRYAITGADP
+1073 LRYAITGTDP

-1147 GNGQWRG
+1147 GTGQWRG

-1164 EGKGEALLNT
+1164 EGEGEALLNT

-1199 VSGGVETVLRTKQTG
+1199 VSEGDETVLRTKQTG
-1214 VIVKPGDRIIAL
+1214 VVVKPGDRIVAL
-1226 SSGGGGYGDPLR
+1226 SSGGGGYGDPAR
-1238 RSSHAKEWD
+1238 RSSEEYAWD
-1247 SKNGYVR
+1247 RRNGYV

>member
-1 MIRNATAY
+1 M
-9 SCSACRCNIAR
+9 
-20 LASGFGSEHS
+20 
-30 LKAKSERTYPLRIGI
+30 RIGI

-57 DEGDSAPVAFKTPT
+57 NEGDSSPVAFKTPT

-81 NGIAGLASSLGL
+81 DGIAGLASAMGL
-93 DVSELLQKAQV
+93 DARELLEQAQV
-104 IIHGTTVATNTL
+104 VIHGTTVATNTL

-144 DRYNLRMNQVEP
+144 DRYNLRMDQVEP

-167 ERVDAGGKVRRELDK
+167 ERIDASGSVRRELDI

-187 QVEYLKS
+187 QIEYLKS

-202 CFLFSFLNP
+202 CFLFSFLNS
-211 EHEQEAERV
+211 EHEAEAERV
-220 VREMLPDAYVSASH
+220 VREMLPDAYVSSSH

-257 SLSSYLERLETRV
+257 SLSNYLERLETRI
-270 SQIGGSAPLFVIQS
+270 SQVGGSAPLFVIQS
-284 NGGIATVED
+284 NGGIATVKD

-304 GPAGGASGAAHVAR
+304 GPAGGAAGAAHVAR
-318 RLREEHV
+318 QLGEERV

-414 VLSLLDTEKFLGGAV
+414 VLGLLDIEKFLGGAV
-429 QLDIDLASEAI
+429 ELDIDLAAEAI
-440 RCQVAKPLGLS
+440 RTAVAEPLGLT

-504 IGIRRVLIPPAGPV
+504 IGIERVLIPPAGPV

-525 ASDLKYD
+525 ASDLKHD
-532 LAMSHPSSLSNV
+532 LALSHPSSLSTV
-544 KLDDLRSDF
+544 DLDDLRSAF
-553 ATLVEDGRERIR
+553 ATLTEDGKERIR

-589 EVTVDVPDLSL
+589 EVTVNVPDLNLS
-600 PDDDLRVLWAEN
+600 DDDLRARWAEN

-626 EQDIRIVTLRASAI
+626 EQDIRIVTLRASAV
-640 GRLPIEGDIND
+640 GQLPVEGDITD
-651 TAHIPSESGAVPSQ
+651 TAYSTNGSEAAPSE
-665 ITTGPAVINTDYNT
+665 ITTGPTVINTDYNT
-679 VVIDEGCSARFDSG
+679 VVIGEGCSASFDSS
-693 GILHIDVEASTQ
+693 GILHINVEAATQ
-705 DSGAAE
+705 AAGDGE
-711 GDAVTLSVVG
+711 RDAVTLSVVG

-785 FGDSIAP
+785 FSDSIAP

-865 GDTPRDDLLRMM
+865 GDAPRDDLLQMM
-877 AANVRYPQ
+877 AANVRYPK

-904 IRELVEHYGSN
+904 IRELVEHYGSE

-928 EAQVRSFISDWPNGE
+928 EAQVRSFISDWPDGE

-956 SELIPIRARVTVAED
+956 SELIPIRARVTIAGD
-971 TLTIDLSES
+971 TMTIDLSES
-980 APQVTGFIN
+980 AEQVTGFIN

-1002 IMYLAPYDVPK
+1002 IMYLAPYDVHK

-1021 KVIAPKGLIVNANS
+1021 KVIAPEGLIVNANS

-1050 VEAIFKALVQAV
+1050 VEAIFKALAQAV

-1164 EGKGEALLNT
+1164 EGEGEALLNT

-1199 VSGGVETVLRTKQTG
+1199 VSGGDETVLRTKQTG
-1214 VIVKPGDRIIAL
+1214 VVVKPGDRIVAL
-1226 SSGGGGYGDPLR
+1226 SSGGGGYGDPSR
-1238 RSSHAKEWD
+1238 RSSDAKKWD
-1247 SKNGYVR
+1247 SRNGYIR

>member
-1 MIRNATAY
+1 M
-9 SCSACRCNIAR
+9 
-20 LASGFGSEHS
+20 
-30 LKAKSERTYPLRIGI
+30 RIGI

-57 DEGDSAPVAFKTPT
+57 ADGDSAPVVFKTPT

-81 NGIAGLASSLGL
+81 SGIDGLASSMGL
-93 DVSELLQKAQV
+93 EARELLQSAQV

-116 VERKGATVGLITT
+116 VERNGAKVGLVTT

-144 DRYNLRMNQVEP
+144 DRYNLRMDQVEP

-167 ERVDAGGKVRRELDK
+167 ERVDSSGNVRQALDVE
-182 DGLKR
+182 GLKR
-187 QVEYLKS
+187 QVEYLKA

-202 CFLFSFLNP
+202 CFLFSFLNSD
-211 EHEQEAERV
+211 HEREAERV
-220 VREMLPDAYVSASH
+220 VREILPDAYVSASH

-241 EFDRLSTTS
+241 EFDRLSTTA

-257 SLSSYLERLETRV
+257 SLSSYLERLETQV
-270 SQIGGSAPLFVIQS
+270 SEAGGNVPLFVIQS
-284 NGGIATVED
+284 NGGIAPVAD

-304 GPAGGASGAAHVAR
+304 GPAGGAAGAAHVAR
-318 RLREEHV
+318 QLGEERV

-334 TDITLIENGSPHI
+334 TDITLIEAGRPHVAS
-347 TGEKFESG
+347 EKFESG

-404 TQPTVTDAAL
+404 TLSTVTDAAL
-414 VLSLLDTEKFLGGAV
+414 VLGLLDTERFLGGTVA
-429 QLDIDLASEAI
+429 LNTGLAREAI
-440 RCQVAKPLGLS
+440 GKLIAEPLGLD
-451 VEEAAE
+451 VESAAE

-482 REFALMG
+482 REFVLMG

-504 IGIRRVLIPPAGPV
+504 IGIGRVLIPPAGPV

-532 LAMSHPSSLSNV
+532 LAVSHPSSLSSV
-544 KLDDLRSDF
+544 DVDGLRSAFDS
-553 ATLVEDGRERIR
+553 LVQEGRVRIR
-565 DAGAA
+565 SAGAD
-570 DSDISVH
+570 DSDISVD

-589 EVTVDVPDLSL
+589 EVTVDVPDLNL
-600 PDDDLRVLWAEN
+600 PDEDLRVRWAEN
-612 MHERFEQ
+612 MHERFER

-626 EQDIRIVTLRASAI
+626 EQDIRIVTLRASAV
-640 GRLPIEGDIND
+640 GRLPVTDVGNNAIENQKAPD
-651 TAHIPSESGAVPSQ
+651 TQDSKAHEDVYVADAA
-665 ITTGPAVINTDYNT
+665 TYGPTVINSDYNT
-679 VVIDEGCSARFDSG
+679 VVVGEGCSASFDPN
-693 GILHIDVEASTQ
+693 GILHIGVE
-705 DSGAAE
+705 GATRDADGAE
-711 GDAVTLSVVG
+711 ADPVTLSVVG

-744 NASRDFSTAILDS
+744 NASRDFSTAILDG

-785 FGDSIAP
+785 FGDGIAP

-806 HLPDITAIR
+806 HLPDLTVIR
-815 PVFVDGK
+815 PVFVDGA

-828 NRAHHTDVGG
+828 NRAHHTDIGG

-848 SEIFH
+848 SEIYH

-860 LRIYD
+860 LRIHD
-865 GDTPRDDLLRMM
+865 RDVPRDDLLQMM
-877 AANVRYPQ
+877 AANVRYPK

-904 IRELVEHYGSN
+904 IRELTEHYGAD
-915 RLTRIVD
+915 RLTRIVN
-922 GILDAT
+922 GILHAT
-928 EAQVRSFISDWPNGE
+928 EAQVRSFISDWPDGD
-943 YFGESLVDDDGFD
+943 YYGESLVDDDGFD
-956 SELIPIRARVTVAED
+956 SKLIPIRAKVTIAGD

-980 APQVTGFIN
+980 ARQVTGFIN

-1021 KVIAPKGLIVNANS
+1021 KVIAPTGLIVNANS

-1050 VEAIFKALVQAV
+1050 VEAIFKALSQAV

-1073 LRYAITGADP
+1073 LRYAITGIDP

-1100 GAALGH
+1100 GASLGH

-1154 GLGAVCEIIY
+1154 GLGAVCEIVY
-1164 EGKGEALLNT
+1164 EGEGEASLNT

-1214 VIVKPGDRIIAL
+1214 VVVKPGDRIVAL
-1226 SSGGGGYGDPLR
+1226 SSGGGGYGDPGLR
-1238 RSSHAKEWD
+1238 SPDTEKWD
-1247 SKNGYVR
+1247 RRNGYLRK

>member
-1 MIRNATAY
+1 MTQ
-9 SCSACRCNIAR
+9 
-20 LASGFGSEHS
+20 
-30 LKAKSERTYPLRIGI
+30 LRIGI

-57 DEGDSAPVAFKTPT
+57 RDGDSAPVVFKTPT

-81 NGIAGLASSLGL
+81 AGLDGL
-93 DVSELLQKAQV
+93 AAAMDADARALLRGADVV
-104 IIHGTTVATNTL
+104 IHGTTVATNTL
-116 VERKGATVGLITT
+116 VERKGANIGLITT

-144 DRYNLRMNQVEP
+144 DRYNLRMDQVEP
-156 LAPRYLRVGVA
+156 LAPRRLRVGVR
-167 ERVDAGGKVRRELDK
+167 ERVDASGTVRQPLDVDDLRRK
-182 DGLKR
+182 I
-187 QVEYLKS
+187 EYLKS

-202 CFLFSFLNP
+202 CFLFSFLRDD
-211 EHEQEAERV
+211 HEREAERI
-220 VREMLPDAYVSASH
+220 VREMMPDAYVTASH
-234 VILPQIK
+234 AILPQIK
-241 EFDRLSTTS
+241 EFDRLSTTA

-257 SLSSYLERLETRV
+257 SLSGYLRRLERRVETAADAP
-270 SQIGGSAPLFVIQS
+270 APLFVIQS
-284 NGGIATVED
+284 NGGIAPVAD

-304 GPAGGASGAAHVAR
+304 GPAGGAAGAANIAR
-318 RLREEHV
+318 RLGEDRV

-334 TDITLIENGSPHI
+334 TDITIIEDGNPHVA
-347 TGEKFESG
+347 GEKFESG

-374 IARVDEGGVLR
+374 VARVDEGGVLR
-385 VGPTSAGAD
+385 VGPESAGAE
-394 PGPACYGRGG
+394 PGPACYARGG
-404 TQPTVTDAAL
+404 DQPTVTDAAL
-414 VLSLLDTEKFLGGAV
+414 ALGLLDADRFLGGAV
-429 QLDIDLASEAI
+429 KLDEALSNDAI
-440 RCQVAKPLGLS
+440 RKRVAEPLGLS
-451 VEEAAE
+451 VSDAAE

-498 TRVARE
+498 TRVAAE
-504 IGIRRVLIPPAGPV
+504 IGIERVIIPPAGPA

-525 ASDLKYD
+525 ASDLKFD
-532 LAMSHPSSLSNV
+532 LAASHPASLSDV
-544 KLDDLRSDF
+544 DLDAIRAAFSDLTER
-553 ATLVEDGRERIR
+553 GRERIR
-565 DAGAA
+565 AAGASE
-570 DSDISVH
+570 SDISVE

-589 EVTVDVPDLSL
+589 EVTVAVPDLSL
-600 PDDDLRVLWAEN
+600 DDDSLRQRWAEN
-612 MHERFEQ
+612 MHERFER

-626 EQDIRIVTLRASAI
+626 EQDIRIVTLRASAV
-640 GRLPIEGDIND
+640 GRLGDSNQSETTKAPQPAANQTNIQG
-651 TAHIPSESGAVPSQ
+651 PS
-665 ITTGPAVINTDYNT
+665 IIHTNYNT
-679 VVIDEGCSARFDSG
+679 IVIEEGCSATQAED
-693 GILHIDVEASTQ
+693 GILQITVPAASAAA
-705 DSGAAE
+705 SGT
-711 GDAVTLSVVG
+711 DPVTLSVVG

-785 FGDSIAP
+785 FGDGIRP

-806 HLPDITAIR
+806 HLPDLTVIR

-865 GDTPRDDLLRMM
+865 ADVPRDDLLQMM
-877 AANVRYPQ
+877 SFNVRTPK

-890 LNAQIGSILTAERR
+890 LNAQIGSVLTAERR
-904 IRELVEHYGSN
+904 IRELVDHYGADALSS
-915 RLTRIVD
+915 IVD
-922 GILDAT
+922 GIIDAT
-928 EAQVRSFISDWPNGE
+928 EAQVRAFISQWPDGE
-943 YFGESLVDDDGFD
+943 YFGESLLDDDGFD
-956 SELIPIRARVTVAED
+956 AELIPIRCRAIIAGD
-971 TLTIDLSES
+971 TLTLDLSES
-980 APQVTGFIN
+980 APQVTGFVN

-1013 NDGSMGPL
+1013 NEGSMGP
-1021 KVIAPKGLIVNANS
+1021 VRVVAPRGLIVNADA

-1050 VEAIFKALVQAV
+1050 VESVFRALSHAV
-1062 PEAVNAGFSRR
+1062 PESVSAGFSRR
-1073 LRYAITGADP
+1073 LRYAITGKDP
-1083 RTGESFLWH
+1083 RTGDDFLWH

-1100 GAALGH
+1100 GASLGH

-1147 GNGQWRG
+1147 GDGQWRG

-1164 EGKGEALLNT
+1164 EGEGDALLNT
-1174 AGDGAI
+1174 AGDGAV

-1185 VLGGEPGLPHRYSI
+1185 ALGGQPGLPHRYSI
-1199 VSGGVETVLRTKQTG
+1199 VSNGVETVLHTKRTG
-1214 VIVKPGDRIIAL
+1214 VVVKPGDRIVAL
-1226 SSGGGGYGDPLR
+1226 SSGGGGYGDPAK
-1238 RSSHAKEWD
+1238 RSAAARARDEGE
-1247 SKNGYVR
+1247 GYV

>member
-1 MIRNATAY
+1 M
-9 SCSACRCNIAR
+9 
-20 LASGFGSEHS
+20 
-30 LKAKSERTYPLRIGI
+30 RIGI

-57 DEGDSAPVAFKTPT
+57 GDGDSEPVVFKTPT
-71 TPADP
+71 TPDDP

-81 NGIAGLASSLGL
+81 NGIAGLAAAMGM
-93 DVSELLQKAQV
+93 DARELLGKAQV
-104 IIHGTTVATNTL
+104 VIHGTTVATNTL
-116 VERKGATVGLITT
+116 VERKGAKVGLVTT

-144 DRYNLRMNQVEP
+144 DRYNLRMDQVEP

-167 ERVDAGGKVRRELDK
+167 ERVDASGEVRQALDV
-182 DGLKR
+182 DGLRR

-202 CFLFSFLNP
+202 CFLFSFLNAG
-211 EHEQEAERV
+211 HEQEAERV

-257 SLSSYLERLETRV
+257 SLSNYLERLETRI
-270 SQIGGSAPLFVIQS
+270 SDAGGAVPLFVIQS
-284 NGGIATVED
+284 NGGISSVKD

-304 GPAGGASGAAHVAR
+304 GPAGGAAGAAHVAR
-318 RLREEHV
+318 QLGEGRV

-334 TDITLIENGSPHI
+334 TDITLIEGGSPHI
-347 TGEKFESG
+347 TGEKFEAG

-404 TQPTVTDAAL
+404 TEPTVTDAAL
-414 VLSLLDTEKFLGGAV
+414 VLGLLDTEKFLGGAV
-429 QLDIDLASEAI
+429 ALHRGLAIAAI
-440 RCQVAKPLGLS
+440 ESKVAEPLGVG
-451 VEEAAE
+451 VEAAAE

-504 IGIRRVLIPPAGPV
+504 IGIRRVLIPPTGPA

-525 ASDLKYD
+525 ASDLKHD
-532 LAMSHPSSLSNV
+532 LALSHPCSLSTV
-544 KLDDLRSDF
+544 ELDELRSAF
-553 ATLVEDGRERIR
+553 ASLAESGRERIR
-565 DAGAA
+565 SAGAA
-570 DSDISVH
+570 ESDISVQ

-589 EVTVDVPDLSL
+589 EVTVDVPALGL
-600 PDDDLRVLWAEN
+600 ADDALRARWAEN

-626 EQDIRIVTLRASAI
+626 EQDIRIVTLRASAV
-640 GRLPIEGDIND
+640 GRLSVGGVEEDAARVEGK
-651 TAHIPSESGAVPSQ
+651 GADMDADKGADGNAAGLARDGGGEA
-665 ITTGPAVINTDYNT
+665 TTGPAVVNTDYNT
-679 VVIDEGCSARFDSG
+679 VVVGDGCSARFDG
-693 GILHIDVEASTQ
+693 DGILHIEVEAAAVDARGQ
-705 DSGAAE
+705 DGSDAAA
-711 GDAVTLSVVG
+711 DSVTLSVVG

-744 NASRDFSTAILDS
+744 NASRDFSTAILDA

-815 PVFVDGK
+815 PVFVDGVMK
-822 LAFMTV
+822 FMTV

-865 GDTPRDDLLRMM
+865 GDKPREDLLQMM
-877 AANVRYPQ
+877 AANVRYPK

-904 IRELVEHYGSN
+904 IRELVAHYGAD
-915 RLTRIVD
+915 RLTGIVD
-922 GILDAT
+922 GILEAT
-928 EAQVRSFISDWPNGE
+928 EAQVRNFISDWPDGE
-943 YFGESLVDDDGFD
+943 YHGESLVDDDGFD
-956 SELIPIRARVTVAED
+956 SELIPIRAKVTVAGD

-1021 KVIAPKGLIVNANS
+1021 KVIAPEGLIVNAKS

-1050 VEAIFKALVQAV
+1050 VEAIFKALSQAV

-1073 LRYAITGADP
+1073 LRYAITGVDP

-1100 GAALGH
+1100 GAAHGH

-1128 TEERFPLFVVNHEL
+1128 TEERFPLFVINHEL

-1147 GNGQWRG
+1147 GDGQWRG

-1164 EGKGEALLNT
+1164 EGEGEALLNT

-1185 VLGGEPGLPHRYSI
+1185 VLGGEPGLPHRYSV

-1214 VIVKPGDRIIAL
+1214 VVVKPGDRIVAL
-1226 SSGGGGYGDPLR
+1226 SSGGGGYGDAGMRADDAAAWDR
-1238 RSSHAKEWD
+1238 R
-1247 SKNGYVR
+1247 NGYV

>member
-1 MIRNATAY
+1 M
-9 SCSACRCNIAR
+9 
-20 LASGFGSEHS
+20 
-30 LKAKSERTYPLRIGI
+30 RIGI

-57 DEGDSAPVAFKTPT
+57 DEGDAAPVAFKTPT

-76 SDGVL
+76 SEGVL
-81 NGIAGLASSLGL
+81 QGIAGLASAMGL
-93 DVSELLQKAQV
+93 DARELLQQAQV
-104 IIHGTTVATNTL
+104 VIHGTTVATNTL

-144 DRYNLRMNQVEP
+144 DRYNLRMDQVEP

-167 ERVDAGGKVRRELDK
+167 ERVDAGGKVRRELDI
-182 DGLKR
+182 DGLRR

-211 EHEQEAERV
+211 EHEAEAERV

-257 SLSSYLERLETRV
+257 SLSSYLERLETRI
-270 SQIGGSAPLFVIQS
+270 SQVGGSAPLFVIQS
-284 NGGIATVED
+284 NGGIATVKD

-304 GPAGGASGAAHVAR
+304 GPAGGAAGAAHVAR
-318 RLREEHV
+318 QLGEKRV

-334 TDITLIENGSPHI
+334 TDITLIEDGNPHI

-404 TQPTVTDAAL
+404 AQPTVTDAAL
-414 VLSLLDTEKFLGGAV
+414 VLGLLDIEKFLGGAV
-429 QLDIDLASEAI
+429 ELDIALATEAI
-440 RCQVAKPLGLS
+440 RSEIAEPLALS

-482 REFALMG
+482 REFSLMG

-504 IGIRRVLIPPAGPV
+504 IGIVRVLIPPAGPV

-525 ASDLKYD
+525 ASDLKHD
-532 LAMSHPSSLSNV
+532 LALSHPCSLSTV
-544 KLDDLRSDF
+544 ALDDLRSAF
-553 ATLVEDGRERIR
+553 ATLIEDGRARIR

-589 EVTVDVPDLSL
+589 EVTVDVPDLNLS
-600 PDDDLRVLWAEN
+600 DDDLRARWAEN

-626 EQDIRIVTLRASAI
+626 EQDIRIVTLRASAV
-640 GRLPIEGDIND
+640 GRLPVDGGDAD
-651 TAHIPSESGAVPSQ
+651 TTHSRSGSETAGASASPEV
-665 ITTGPAVINTDYNT
+665 TTGPTVINTDYNT
-679 VVIDEGCSARFDSG
+679 VVIGEGCSASFDVN
-693 GILHIDVEASTQ
+693 GILHIDVEAVAQ
-705 DSGAAE
+705 AAGDAE
-711 GDAVTLSVVG
+711 RDAVTLSVVG

-744 NASRDFSTAILDS
+744 NASRDFSTAILDG

-865 GDTPRDDLLRMM
+865 SDKPRDDLLQMM
-877 AANVRYPQ
+877 AANVRYPK

-904 IRELVEHYGSN
+904 IRELV
-915 RLTRIVD
+915 
-922 GILDAT
+922 
-928 EAQVRSFISDWPNGE
+928 
-943 YFGESLVDDDGFD
+943 
-956 SELIPIRARVTVAED
+956 
-971 TLTIDLSES
+971 
-980 APQVTGFIN
+980 
-989 SAYAN
+989 
-994 TRSLAHAA
+994 RSLRRGAA
-1002 IMYLAPYDVPK
+1002 DPHRGRHPRRYGGAGQKLHFGLARRRILRRVAC
-1013 NDGSMGPL
+1013 GR
-1021 KVIAPKGLIVNANS
+1021 
-1035 PAPVCMSTNHCAEEI
+1035 
-1050 VEAIFKALVQAV
+1050 
-1062 PEAVNAGFSRR
+1062 RR
-1073 LRYAITGADP
+1073 LRLRVDSHQSKSYG
-1083 RTGESFLWH
+1083 
-1092 FFMARGGG
+1092 RGR
-1100 GAALGH
+1100 H
-1106 DGWSCVGEVNVAGGI
+1106 PC
-1121 RANSVEV
+1121 
-1128 TEERFPLFVVNHEL
+1128 H
-1142 RPGSA
+1142 RP
-1147 GNGQWRG
+1147 
-1154 GLGAVCEIIY
+1154 E
-1164 EGKGEALLNT
+1164 
-1174 AGDGAI
+1174 
-1180 VPPFG
+1180 
-1185 VLGGEPGLPHRYSI
+1185 
-1199 VSGGVETVLRTKQTG
+1199 
-1214 VIVKPGDRIIAL
+1214 
-1226 SSGGGGYGDPLR
+1226 
-1238 RSSHAKEWD
+1238 
-1247 SKNGYVR
+1247 

>member
-1 MIRNATAY
+1 M
-9 SCSACRCNIAR
+9 
-20 LASGFGSEHS
+20 
-30 LKAKSERTYPLRIGI
+30 RIGI

-57 DEGDSAPVAFKTPT
+57 DEGDSTPVAYKTPT

-81 NGIAGLASSLGL
+81 RGIAGLASYMGM
-93 DVSELLQKAQV
+93 DARELLQKAQV

-116 VERKGATVGLITT
+116 VERKGAKVGLITT

-144 DRYNLRMNQVEP
+144 DRYNLRMDQVEP
-156 LAPRYLRVGVA
+156 LAPRYLRVGVE
-167 ERVDAGGKVRRELDK
+167 ERVDSSGRVRRELDVE
-182 DGLKR
+182 GLRRK
-187 QVEYLKS
+187 VEYLKS

-211 EHEQEAERV
+211 DHEMEAERI
-220 VREMLPDAYVSASH
+220 VREMLPDAYVSTSH

-257 SLSSYLERLETRV
+257 SLSSYLERLETRI
-270 SQIGGSAPLFVIQS
+270 SEAGGSAPLFVIQS
-284 NGGIATVED
+284 NGGIAPVAD
-293 SSEQAVRSILS
+293 SSKQAVRSILS
-304 GPAGGASGAAHVAR
+304 GPAGGAAGAAHVAR
-318 RLREEHV
+318 QLGEERV

-334 TDITLIENGSPHI
+334 ADITLIEAGSPHVAS
-347 TGEKFESG
+347 EKFESG

-404 TQPTVTDAAL
+404 TKPTVTDAAL
-414 VLSLLDTEKFLGGAV
+414 VLGLLDTERFLGGAV
-429 QLDIDLASEAI
+429 ELDPDLATEAI
-440 RCQVAKPLGLS
+440 QSMVAGPLGLD
-451 VEEAAE
+451 VESAAE

-489 FGGAAGLVA
+489 FGGAAGLIA
-498 TRVARE
+498 ARVARE
-504 IGIRRVLIPPAGPV
+504 IGIGRVLIPPMGPA

-532 LAMSHPSSLSNV
+532 LAVSHPSSLSAV
-544 KLDDLRSDF
+544 DLDGLRSAF
-553 ATLVEDGRERIR
+553 ATLVEEGRERIR
-565 DAGAA
+565 SAGAA
-570 DSDISVH
+570 ESEIGVH

-589 EVTVDVPDLSL
+589 EVTVDIPDLR
-600 PDDDLRVLWAEN
+600 LRDEELRTRWAEN
-612 MHERFEQ
+612 MHERFER

-626 EQDIRIVTLRASAI
+626 EQDIRIVTLRASAV
-640 GRLPIEGDIND
+640 GSLPVGGGYADA
-651 TAHIPSESGAVPSQ
+651 TYAPSDGAAVSARDDALGEV
-665 ITTGPAVINTDYNT
+665 THGPTVINSDYNT
-679 VVIDEGCSARFDSG
+679 VVVGERCSARFDRH
-693 GILHIDVEASTQ
+693 GILHIAVEVARQ
-705 DSGAAE
+705 APDDAQGDS
-711 GDAVTLSVVG
+711 VTLSVVG

-744 NASRDFSTAILDS
+744 NASRDFSTAILDGR
-757 QCRLVAQGEGIPVH
+757 CRLVAQGEGIPVH
-771 VSALPVAG
+771 VSALPIAG
-779 RAVLDY
+779 HAVLDY

-806 HLPDITAIR
+806 HLPDLTVIR
-815 PVFVDGK
+815 PVFVDGA

-828 NRAHHTDVGG
+828 NRAHHTDIGG

-865 GDTPRDDLLRMM
+865 GDVPRDDLLQMM
-877 AANVRYPQ
+877 SANVRYPK

-890 LNAQIGSILTAERR
+890 LNAQIGSVLTAERR
-904 IRELVEHYGSN
+904 VRELAGHYGSD

-928 EAQVRSFISDWPNGE
+928 EAQVRSFISDWPDGE
-943 YFGESLVDDDGFD
+943 YHGESLVDDDGFD
-956 SELIPIRARVTVAED
+956 SRLIPIRAKVTVAGD
-971 TLTIDLSES
+971 TLTIDLSDS

-1013 NDGSMGPL
+1013 NEGSMGPL
-1021 KVIAPKGLIVNANS
+1021 KVIAPSGLIVNAES

-1050 VEAIFKALVQAV
+1050 VEAIFKALAQAV

-1073 LRYAITGADP
+1073 LRYAITGDDP

-1100 GAALGH
+1100 GASLGH

-1164 EGKGEALLNT
+1164 EGDGEALLNT
-1174 AGDGAI
+1174 AGDGVV

-1185 VLGGEPGLPHRYSI
+1185 ALGGEPGLPHRYSI
-1199 VSGGVETVLRTKQTG
+1199 VSGGVETVLRTKQAG
-1214 VIVKPGDRIIAL
+1214 VVVRPGDRIVAL
-1226 SSGGGGYGDPLR
+1226 SSGGGGYGDPELR
-1238 RSSHAKEWD
+1238 SPESNARD
-1247 SKNGYVR
+1247 RRNGYV

>member
-1 MIRNATAY
+1 M
-9 SCSACRCNIAR
+9 
-20 LASGFGSEHS
+20 
-30 LKAKSERTYPLRIGI
+30 RIGI

-57 DEGDSAPVAFKTPT
+57 DEGDSTPVAFKTPT

-81 NGIAGLASSLGL
+81 RGIAGLASYMGM
-93 DVSELLQKAQV
+93 DARELLQKAQV

-116 VERKGATVGLITT
+116 VERKGAKVGLITT

-144 DRYNLRMNQVEP
+144 DRYNLRMDQVEP
-156 LAPRYLRVGVA
+156 LAPRYLRVGVE
-167 ERVDAGGKVRRELDK
+167 ERVDSSGRVRRELDVE
-182 DGLKR
+182 GLRRK
-187 QVEYLKS
+187 VEYLKS

-211 EHEQEAERV
+211 DHEMEAERI
-220 VREMLPDAYVSASH
+220 VREMLPDAYVSTSH

-257 SLSSYLERLETRV
+257 SLSSYLERLETRI
-270 SQIGGSAPLFVIQS
+270 SEAGGSAPLFVIQS
-284 NGGIATVED
+284 NGGIAPVAD
-293 SSEQAVRSILS
+293 SSKQAVRSILS
-304 GPAGGASGAAHVAR
+304 GPAGGAAGAAHVAR
-318 RLREEHV
+318 QLGEERV

-334 TDITLIENGSPHI
+334 ADITLIEAGSPHVAS
-347 TGEKFESG
+347 EKFESG

-404 TQPTVTDAAL
+404 THPTVTDAAL
-414 VLSLLDTEKFLGGAV
+414 VLGLLDTERFLGGAV
-429 QLDIDLASEAI
+429 ELDPDLATEAI
-440 RCQVAKPLGLS
+440 QSIVAGPLGLN
-451 VEEAAE
+451 VESAAE

-489 FGGAAGLVA
+489 FGGAAGLIA
-498 TRVARE
+498 ARVARE
-504 IGIRRVLIPPAGPV
+504 IGIGRVLIPPMGPA

-532 LAMSHPSSLSNV
+532 LAVSHPSSLSAV
-544 KLDDLRSDF
+544 DLDGLRSAF
-553 ATLVEDGRERIR
+553 ATLVEEGRERIR
-565 DAGAA
+565 SAGAA
-570 DSDISVH
+570 ESEIGVH

-589 EVTVDVPDLSL
+589 EVTVDMPDLR
-600 PDDDLRVLWAEN
+600 LRDEELRTRWAEN
-612 MHERFEQ
+612 MHERFER

-626 EQDIRIVTLRASAI
+626 EQDIRIVTLRASAV
-640 GRLPIEGDIND
+640 GSLPVGGGYADA
-651 TAHIPSESGAVPSQ
+651 TYAPSDGAAVSARDDALGEV
-665 ITTGPAVINTDYNT
+665 THGPTVINSDYNT
-679 VVIDEGCSARFDSG
+679 VVVGERCSARYDRH
-693 GILHIDVEASTQ
+693 GILHIAVEVARQ
-705 DSGAAE
+705 APDDAQGDS
-711 GDAVTLSVVG
+711 VTLSVVG

-744 NASRDFSTAILDS
+744 NASRDFSTAILDGR
-757 QCRLVAQGEGIPVH
+757 CRLVAQGEGIPVH
-771 VSALPVAG
+771 VSALPIAG

-806 HLPDITAIR
+806 HLPDLTVIR
-815 PVFVDGK
+815 PVFVDGA

-865 GDTPRDDLLRMM
+865 GDVPRDDLLQMM
-877 AANVRYPQ
+877 SANVRYPK

-890 LNAQIGSILTAERR
+890 LNAQIGSVLTAERR
-904 IRELVEHYGSN
+904 VRELAGHYGSD
-915 RLTRIVD
+915 RLTRIVE

-928 EAQVRSFISDWPNGE
+928 EAQVRSFISDWPDGE
-943 YFGESLVDDDGFD
+943 YHGESLVDDDGFD
-956 SELIPIRARVTVAED
+956 SKLIPIRAKVTVAGD
-971 TLTIDLSES
+971 TLTIDLSDS

-1013 NDGSMGPL
+1013 NEGSMGPL
-1021 KVIAPKGLIVNANS
+1021 KVIAPSGLIVNAES

-1050 VEAIFKALVQAV
+1050 VEAIFKALAQAV

-1073 LRYAITGADP
+1073 LRYAITGDDP

-1100 GAALGH
+1100 GASLGH

-1147 GNGQWRG
+1147 GHGQWRG

-1164 EGKGEALLNT
+1164 EGDGEALLNT
-1174 AGDGAI
+1174 AGDGVV

-1185 VLGGEPGLPHRYSI
+1185 ALGGEPGLPHRYSI
-1199 VSGGVETVLRTKQTG
+1199 VSGGVETVLRTKQAG
-1214 VIVKPGDRIIAL
+1214 VVVRPGDRIVAL
-1226 SSGGGGYGDPLR
+1226 SSGGGGYGDPELR
-1238 RSSHAKEWD
+1238 SPESNARD
-1247 SKNGYVR
+1247 RRNGYV

>member
-1 MIRNATAY
+1 M
-9 SCSACRCNIAR
+9 
-20 LASGFGSEHS
+20 
-30 LKAKSERTYPLRIGI
+30 RIGI

-57 DEGDSAPVAFKTPT
+57 DEGDSSPVAFKTPT

-76 SDGVL
+76 SDGVV
-81 NGIAGLASSLGL
+81 NGIAGLAASMGL
-93 DVSELLQKAQV
+93 DASNLLENAQV

-116 VERKGATVGLITT
+116 VERKGAKVGLITT

-144 DRYNLRMNQVEP
+144 DRYNLRMDQVKP

-167 ERVDAGGKVRRELDK
+167 ERVDASGSVRRELDVE
-182 DGLKR
+182 GLRR

-211 EHEQEAERV
+211 DHEKEADRI

-234 VILPQIK
+234 IILPQIK
-241 EFDRLSTTS
+241 EFDRLSTTA

-257 SLSSYLERLETRV
+257 SLSRYLERLDTRI
-270 SQIGGSAPLFVIQS
+270 SEAGGSAPLFVIQS
-284 NGGIATVED
+284 NGGIAPVKD

-304 GPAGGASGAAHVAR
+304 GPAGGAAGAAHVAR
-318 RLREEHV
+318 QLGEKRV

-334 TDITLIENGSPHI
+334 TDITLIEDGNPHI
-347 TGEKFESG
+347 TGEKFEAG

-404 TQPTVTDAAL
+404 SQPTVTDAAL
-414 VLSLLDTEKFLGGAV
+414 VLSLLDTEKFLGGTV
-429 QLDIDLASEAI
+429 QLDAARATEAI
-440 RCQVAKPLGLS
+440 RTIVAEPLGLDI
-451 VEEAAE
+451 EEAAE

-489 FGGAAGLVA
+489 FGGAAGLIA

-504 IGIRRVLIPPAGPV
+504 IGISRVLIPPTGPV

-525 ASDLKYD
+525 ASDLKHD
-532 LAMSHPSSLSNV
+532 LALSHPSSLSTV
-544 KLDDLRSDF
+544 DLDGLRSAY
-553 ATLVEDGRERIR
+553 ATLIEDGRERIR
-565 DAGAA
+565 SAGAA
-570 DSDISVH
+570 ESDISVH

-589 EVTVDVPDLSL
+589 EVTVDVPDLGL
-600 PDDDLRVLWAEN
+600 PDDELRVRWAEN

-626 EQDIRIVTLRASAI
+626 EQDIRIVTLRAGAV
-640 GRLPIEGDIND
+640 GRLPVAGGTAEAARNSNGSVPD
-651 TAHIPSESGAVPSQ
+651 TADAETVSE
-665 ITTGPAVINTDYNT
+665 ITQGPTVINTDYNT
-679 VVIDEGCSARFDSG
+679 VVVGEGCSARYDG
-693 GILHIDVEASTQ
+693 HGILHIEVEAATQ
-705 DSGAAE
+705 AATAQADS
-711 GDAVTLSVVG
+711 VTLSVVG

-815 PVFVDGK
+815 PVFVDGE
-822 LAFMTV
+822 LMFMTV

-865 GDTPRDDLLRMM
+865 GDAPRDDLLQMM
-877 AANVRYPQ
+877 AANVRYPK

-890 LNAQIGSILTAERR
+890 LNAQVGSILTAERR
-904 IRELVEHYGSN
+904 IRELVEHYGAD

-928 EAQVRSFISDWPNGE
+928 ESQVRSFISDWPDGE
-943 YFGESLVDDDGFD
+943 YYGESLVDDDGFD
-956 SELIPIRARVTVAED
+956 SELIPIRAKVTVAGD

-980 APQVTGFIN
+980 AKQVTGFIN

-1021 KVIAPKGLIVNANS
+1021 KVIAPEGLIVNANS

-1050 VEAIFKALVQAV
+1050 VEAIFKALAQAV

-1073 LRYAITGADP
+1073 LRYAITGTDP

-1147 GNGQWRG
+1147 GTGQWRG

-1164 EGKGEALLNT
+1164 EGEGEALLNT

-1199 VSGGVETVLRTKQTG
+1199 VSEGDETVLRTKQTG
-1214 VIVKPGDRIIAL
+1214 VVVKPGDRIVAL
-1226 SSGGGGYGDPLR
+1226 SSGGGGYGDPAR
-1238 RSSHAKEWD
+1238 RSSEEYAWD
-1247 SKNGYVR
+1247 RRNGYV

>member
-1 MIRNATAY
+1 M
-9 SCSACRCNIAR
+9 
-20 LASGFGSEHS
+20 
-30 LKAKSERTYPLRIGI
+30 RIGI
-45 DVGGTFTDLVAM
+45 DVGGTFTDLVATA
-57 DEGDSAPVAFKTPT
+57 DNGGAPAVFKTPT
-71 TPADP
+71 TPTDP
-76 SDGVL
+76 SDGVMVGL
-81 NGIAGLASSLGL
+81 DGLASVMGL
-93 DVSELLQKAQV
+93 NTVEMLESAEV
-104 IIHGTTVATNTL
+104 VIHGTTVATNTL
-116 VERKGATVGLITT
+116 VERRGAKVGLITT

-144 DRYNLRMNQVEP
+144 DRYNLRMDQVEP
-156 LAPRYLRVGVA
+156 LVPRYLRLGVV
-167 ERVDAGGKVRRELDK
+167 ERIDAAGEVRLALDV
-182 DGLKR
+182 DGLR
-187 QVEYLKS
+187 QQVEYLRS

-211 EHEQEAERV
+211 EHEREAERI
-220 VREMLPDAYVSASH
+220 VREMLPDAYVSVSSA
-234 VILPQIK
+234 ILPQIK
-241 EFDRLSTTS
+241 EFDRLSTTA

-257 SLSSYLERLETRV
+257 SLATYLGHLDERL
-270 SQIGGSAPLFVIQS
+270 SLAGGDAPLFVIQS
-284 NGGIATVED
+284 NGGIAPVAD

-304 GPAGGASGAAHVAR
+304 GPAGGAAGAAYVAR
-318 RLREEHV
+318 QLDEGRI

-334 TDITLIENGSPHI
+334 TDITLIENGRPHV

-385 VGPTSAGAD
+385 VGPASAGAD

-404 TQPTVTDAAL
+404 SRPTVTDAAL
-414 VLSLLDTEKFLGGAV
+414 VLGLLDAAKFLGGAV
-429 QLDIDLASEAI
+429 ALDLARATEAI
-440 RCQVAKPLGLS
+440 REFVAEPLGLDVDS
-451 VEEAAE
+451 AAE
-457 GILRVVSSS
+457 GVLRVVSSS

-482 REFALMG
+482 REFALVG

-498 TRVARE
+498 ARVAAE
-504 IGIRRVLIPPAGPV
+504 IGIERVLIPPAGPV

-532 LAMSHPSSLSNV
+532 LAQSYPSSLSSV
-544 KLDDLRSDF
+544 DLAGLRQTF
-553 ATLVEDGRERIR
+553 ATLVEGGRARIAT
-565 DAGAA
+565 AGAA
-570 DSDISVH
+570 DANIG
-577 LSADMRYLDQIY
+577 LELAADMRYMDQIY
-589 EVTVDVPDLSL
+589 EVTVDVPDLDL
-600 PDDDLRVLWAEN
+600 NDDALRERWAER
-612 MHERFEQ
+612 MHERFER

-626 EQDIRIVTLRASAI
+626 EQDIRIVTLRVSAVGSLPPESEDRQPKRNVNMPEFGVGI
-640 GRLPIEGDIND
+640 GSFDDVARAAGGVEGPVVL
-651 TAHIPSESGAVPSQ
+651 HS
-665 ITTGPAVINTDYNT
+665 DYNT
-679 VVIDEGCSARFDSG
+679 VVIGEGCSATSDEHG
-693 GILHIDVEASTQ
+693 VLHIDVGT
-705 DSGAAE
+705 SGTIADVGA
-711 GDAVTLSVVG
+711 DPVTLSVVG

-744 NASRDFSTAILDS
+744 NASRDFSTAILDGR
-757 QCRLVAQGEGIPVH
+757 CRLIAQGEGIPVH

-785 FGDSIAP
+785 FGDGISP

-806 HLPDITAIR
+806 HLPDLTVIR
-815 PVFVDGK
+815 PVFVDGS

-848 SEIFH
+848 TEIFH

-865 GDTPRDDLLRMM
+865 ADVPRDDLLQMM
-877 AANVRYPQ
+877 SANVRYPK

-890 LNAQIGSILTAERR
+890 LNAQIGSVLTAERR
-904 IRELVEHYGSN
+904 IRELVEHYGAD
-915 RLTRIVD
+915 RLGAIID

-928 EAQVRSFISDWPNGE
+928 EAQVRNFIADWPDGE

-956 SELIPIRARVTVAED
+956 SKLIPIRARVTVAGEN
-971 TLTIDLSES
+971 LTIDLSES

-1002 IMYLAPYDVPK
+1002 IMYVAPYDVPK

-1021 KVIAPKGLIVNANS
+1021 QVIAPRGLIVNAEM

-1050 VEAIFKALVQAV
+1050 VEAIFKALAQAV
-1062 PEAVNAGFSRR
+1062 PESVNAGFSRR
-1073 LRYAITGADP
+1073 LRYAITGTDP

-1100 GAALGH
+1100 GASRGH

-1142 RPGSA
+1142 RPDSSGK
-1147 GNGQWRG
+1147 GRWRG

-1164 EGKGEALLNT
+1164 EGEGEALLNT

-1185 VLGGEPGLPHRYSI
+1185 LLGGESALPHRYSI
-1199 VSGGVETVLRTKQTG
+1199 VSNGVETVLRTKQTG
-1214 VIVKPGDRIIAL
+1214 VVVKPGDRIVAL
-1226 SSGGGGYGDPLR
+1226 SSGGGGYGNPELR
-1238 RSSHAKEWD
+1238 TAESGAWD
-1247 SKNGYVR
+1247 RKNGYVQ

>member
-1 MIRNATAY
+1 M
-9 SCSACRCNIAR
+9 S
-20 LASGFGSEHS
+20 
-30 LKAKSERTYPLRIGI
+30 
-45 DVGGTFTDLVAM
+45 
-57 DEGDSAPVAFKTPT
+57 
-71 TPADP
+71 PA
-76 SDGVL
+76 
-81 NGIAGLASSLGL
+81 
-93 DVSELLQKAQV
+93 
-104 IIHGTTVATNTL
+104 
-116 VERKGATVGLITT
+116 
-129 EGFRDLLEIREGLKE
+129 
-144 DRYNLRMNQVEP
+144 
-156 LAPRYLRVGVA
+156 
-167 ERVDAGGKVRRELDK
+167 
-182 DGLKR
+182 
-187 QVEYLKS
+187 
-194 EGVDSVAI
+194 
-202 CFLFSFLNP
+202 
-211 EHEQEAERV
+211 
-220 VREMLPDAYVSASH
+220 
-234 VILPQIK
+234 
-241 EFDRLSTTS
+241 
-250 LNAYVGP
+250 
-257 SLSSYLERLETRV
+257 SLSEER
-270 SQIGGSAPLFVIQS
+270 
-284 NGGIATVED
+284 
-293 SSEQAVRSILS
+293 
-304 GPAGGASGAAHVAR
+304 
-318 RLREEHV
+318 V

-414 VLSLLDTEKFLGGAV
+414 VLGLLDTEKFLGGAV
-429 QLDIDLASEAI
+429 ELDIGLATDAI
-440 RCQVAKPLGLS
+440 RTEVAEPLGLT

-504 IGIRRVLIPPAGPV
+504 IGISRVIIPPAGPV

-525 ASDLKYD
+525 ASDLKHD
-532 LAMSHPSSLSNV
+532 LALSHPCSLSTV
-544 KLDDLRSDF
+544 VLDDLRSAF

-589 EVTVDVPDLSL
+589 EVTVDVPDLNLS
-600 PDDDLRVLWAEN
+600 DDDLRTRWAEN

-626 EQDIRIVTLRASAI
+626 EQDIRIVTLRASAV
-640 GRLPIEGDIND
+640 GRLPVEGDITD
-651 TAHIPSESGAVPSQ
+651 TAHSPNGSEGAAAKV
-665 ITTGPAVINTDYNT
+665 ITGPTVINTDYNT
-679 VVIDEGCSARFDSG
+679 VVVGEGCSAGFDAS
-693 GILHIDVEASTQ
+693 GILHIDVEAATQ
-705 DSGAAE
+705 AAGDAAVE
-711 GDAVTLSVVG
+711 EEERDAVTLSVVG

-744 NASRDFSTAILDS
+744 NASRDFSTAILDG

-815 PVFVDGK
+815 PVFVDGE

-865 GDTPRDDLLRMM
+865 GDAPRDDLLQMM
-877 AANVRYPQ
+877 AANVRYPK

-904 IRELVEHYGSN
+904 IRELVEHYGAD

-928 EAQVRSFISDWPNGE
+928 EAQVRSFITDWPDGE

-956 SELIPIRARVTVAED
+956 SELIPIRARITIAGD

-980 APQVTGFIN
+980 AGQVTGFIN

-1002 IMYLAPYDVPK
+1002 IMYLAPYDVHK

-1021 KVIAPKGLIVNANS
+1021 KVIAPEGLIVNANS

-1050 VEAIFKALVQAV
+1050 VEAIFKALAQAV

-1073 LRYAITGADP
+1073 LRYAITGTDP

-1147 GNGQWRG
+1147 GSGQWRG

-1164 EGKGEALLNT
+1164 EGEGEALLNT

-1185 VLGGEPGLPHRYSI
+1185 VLGGKPGLPHRYSI
-1199 VSGGVETVLRTKQTG
+1199 VSGGAETVLRTKQTG
-1214 VIVKPGDRIIAL
+1214 VVVKPGDRIVAL
-1226 SSGGGGYGDPLR
+1226 SSGGGGYGDPSR
-1238 RSSHAKEWD
+1238 RSPDAKEWD
-1247 SKNGYVR
+1247 SRNGYVE

>member
-1 MIRNATAY
+1 M
-9 SCSACRCNIAR
+9 
-20 LASGFGSEHS
+20 
-30 LKAKSERTYPLRIGI
+30 RIGI

-57 DEGDSAPVAFKTPT
+57 GEGDAAPVVFKTPT
-71 TPADP
+71 TPEDP
-76 SDGVL
+76 SLGVVK
-81 NGIAGLASSLGL
+81 GIEGLAEAL
-93 DVSELLQKAQV
+93 DTDPGELLGSAEV
-104 IIHGTTVATNTL
+104 LIHGTTVATNTL
-116 VERKGATVGLITT
+116 VERKGARVGLVTT

-144 DRYNLRMNQVEP
+144 DRYNLRMDQVEP
-156 LAPRYLRVGVA
+156 LAPRRLRVGVP
-167 ERVDAGGKVRRELDK
+167 ERIDSSGAVRRELDAEE
-182 DGLKR
+182 LRR
-187 QVEYLKS
+187 QVEYLQS

-211 EHEQEAERV
+211 EHEREADRI
-220 VREMLPDAYVSASH
+220 VREMMPDAYVSSSH

-241 EFDRLSTTS
+241 EFDRLSTTA

-257 SLSSYLERLETRV
+257 SLASYLQRLDGRIAEV
-270 SQIGGSAPLFVIQS
+270 GGVVPLFVIQS
-284 NGGIATVED
+284 NGGIAPVSD

-304 GPAGGASGAAHVAR
+304 GPAGGAAGAARVAR
-318 RLREEHV
+318 QLGEKRV

-334 TDITLIENGSPHI
+334 TDITLIEDGAPHV

-385 VGPTSAGAD
+385 VGPASAGAD

-414 VLSLLDTEKFLGGAV
+414 VLGLLDTEKFLGGAV
-429 QLDIDLASEAI
+429 RLDEGLAFEAI
-440 RCQVAKPLGLS
+440 QAHVAGPLGMG
-451 VEEAAE
+451 VESAAE

-482 REFALMG
+482 REFVLMG

-498 TRVARE
+498 TRVAGE
-504 IGIRRVLIPPAGPV
+504 IGVDRVLIPPAGPV

-532 LAMSHPSSLSNV
+532 LAVSHPASLATV
-544 KLDDLRSDF
+544 DVDGLRSAF
-553 ATLVEDGRERIR
+553 GRLVDDGRERLR
-565 DAGAA
+565 SAGA
-570 DSDISVH
+570 SDAHISVS
-577 LSADMRYLDQIY
+577 LAADMRYLDQIY
-589 EVTVDVPDLSL
+589 EVTVDVPDLDL
-600 PDDDLRVLWAEN
+600 PDDDLRLRWAEN
-612 MHERFEQ
+612 MHQRFQ
-619 LYAYRQQ
+619 RLYSYRQQ
-626 EQDIRIVTLRASAI
+626 EQDIRIVTLRAGAV
-640 GRLPIEGDIND
+640 GRLPAAADDYGANSPASDDGAGDGGHSPGDVI
-651 TAHIPSESGAVPSQ
+651 HGPS
-665 ITTGPAVINTDYNT
+665 VINTDYNT
-679 VVIDEGCSARFDSG
+679 VVIGEDCSAHVDAHGIMHIEVG
-693 GILHIDVEASTQ
+693 GAAQVSDQVEA
-705 DSGAAE
+705 DP
-711 GDAVTLSVVG
+711 VTLSVVG

-757 QCRLVAQGEGIPVH
+757 QSRMVAQGEGIPVH
-771 VSALPVAG
+771 MSALPVAG

-785 FGDSIAP
+785 FGDGIAP

-806 HLPDITAIR
+806 HLPDLTVIR
-815 PVFVDGK
+815 PVFVDGD

-860 LRIYD
+860 LRIHD
-865 GDTPRDDLLRMM
+865 RDVPRDDLLQMM
-877 AANVRYPQ
+877 AANVRYPK

-890 LNAQIGSILTAERR
+890 LNAQIGSVLTAERR
-904 IRELVEHYGSN
+904 IRELVDHYGAE

-922 GILDAT
+922 GILEAT
-928 EAQVRSFISDWPNGE
+928 EAQVRSFISEWPDGV
-943 YFGESLVDDDGFD
+943 YRGESLVDDDGFD
-956 SELIPIRARVTVAED
+956 SELIPIRATVTISGD
-971 TLTIDLSES
+971 TMTIDLSES

-1002 IMYLAPYDVPK
+1002 IMYVAPFDVPK
-1013 NDGSMGPL
+1013 NEGSMGPL
-1021 KVIAPKGLIVNANS
+1021 EVIAPTGLIVNADA

-1050 VEAIFKALVQAV
+1050 VEAIFKALSQAV
-1062 PEAVNAGFSRR
+1062 PESVNAGFSRR
-1073 LRYAITGADP
+1073 LRYAITGIDP

-1100 GAALGH
+1100 GASLGH

-1147 GNGQWRG
+1147 GNGKWRG

-1164 EGKGEALLNT
+1164 EGQGEARLNT
-1174 AGDGAI
+1174 AGDGAV

-1199 VSGGVETVLRTKQTG
+1199 VSGGKETVLRTKQTG
-1214 VIVKPGDRIIAL
+1214 VVVKPGDRIVAL
-1226 SSGGGGYGDPLR
+1226 SSGGGGYGDPAE
-1238 RSSHAKEWD
+1238 RSPESAD
-1247 SKNGYVR
+1247 RDRKNGYV

>member
-1 MIRNATAY
+1 MD
-9 SCSACRCNIAR
+9 
-20 LASGFGSEHS
+20 GV
-30 LKAKSERTYPLRIGI
+30 RIGI
-45 DVGGTFTDLVAM
+45 DVGGTFTDLVTM
-57 DEGDSAPVAFKTPT
+57 GDGDTTPVVFKTPT
-71 TPADP
+71 TPDDP
-76 SDGVL
+76 SDGVV
-81 NGIAGLASSLGL
+81 NGIEGIAASMGM
-93 DVSELLQKAQV
+93 DPSELLRKAEV
-104 IIHGTTVATNTL
+104 VIHGTTVATNTL
-116 VERKGATVGLITT
+116 VERKGARVGLITT

-144 DRYNLRMNQVEP
+144 DRYNLRMDQVEP

-167 ERVDAGGKVRRELDK
+167 ERVDSGGEVRRELDVE
-182 DGLKR
+182 GLKR

-211 EHEQEAERV
+211 DHEREAERI
-220 VREMLPDAYVSASH
+220 VRELLPDAYVSASH
-234 VILPQIK
+234 LILPQIK

-257 SLSSYLERLETRV
+257 SLSGYLERLENRI
-270 SQIGGSAPLFVIQS
+270 SEAGGEVPLFVIQS
-284 NGGIATVED
+284 NGGIAPVSD

-304 GPAGGASGAAHVAR
+304 GPAGGAAGAAYVAR
-318 RLREEHV
+318 QLGEERV

-334 TDITLIENGSPHI
+334 TDITLIEDGAPHV

-414 VLSLLDTEKFLGGAV
+414 VLGLLDTERFLGGAV
-429 QLDIDLASEAI
+429 ALDLDLATEAV
-440 RCQVAKPLGLS
+440 RCHVAEPLGLD
-451 VEEAAE
+451 VEAAAE

-482 REFALMG
+482 REFTLMG

-504 IGIRRVLIPPAGPV
+504 IGMSRVLIPPAGPV

-532 LAMSHPSSLSNV
+532 LALSHPSSLSAV
-544 KLDDLRSDF
+544 DLDGLRAAF
-553 ATLVEDGRERIR
+553 TTLAGEGRERIR
-565 DAGAA
+565 SAGA
-570 DSDISVH
+570 DESDISVA
-577 LSADMRYLDQIY
+577 LAADMRYLDQIY
-589 EVTVDVPDLSL
+589 EVTVDVPYLGL
-600 PDDDLRVLWAEN
+600 PDDDLRARWAEN
-612 MHERFEQ
+612 MHERFER

-626 EQDIRIVTLRASAI
+626 EQDIRIVTLRASAV
-640 GRLPIEGDIND
+640 GRLPSAGVG
-651 TAHIPSESGAVPSQ
+651 SGAIENQNTPDSVATDALEPDS
-665 ITTGPAVINTDYNT
+665 ITRGPTVINTDYNT
-679 VVIDEGCSARFDSG
+679 VVVGEGCSVGYDEH
-693 GILHIDVEASTQ
+693 GILHIDIPGATLRPDDAEA
-705 DSGAAE
+705 DS
-711 GDAVTLSVVG
+711 VTLSVVG

-744 NASRDFSTAILDS
+744 NASRDFSTAILDG

-785 FGDSIAP
+785 FGDGIAP

-806 HLPDITAIR
+806 HLPDLTVIR
-815 PVFVDGK
+815 PVFVDGT

-860 LRIYD
+860 LRIHD
-865 GDTPRDDLLRMM
+865 RDVPRDDLLQMM
-877 AANVRYPQ
+877 AANVRYPK

-890 LNAQIGSILTAERR
+890 LNAQIGSVLTAERR
-904 IRELVEHYGSN
+904 IRELADHYGAD
-915 RLTRIVD
+915 RLARIVD

-928 EAQVRSFISDWPNGE
+928 EAQVRSFISDWPDGV
-943 YFGESLVDDDGFD
+943 YHGESLVDDDGFD
-956 SELIPIRARVTVAED
+956 SKLIPIRAKVTIADD

-1002 IMYLAPYDVPK
+1002 IMYVAPYDVPK

-1021 KVIAPKGLIVNANS
+1021 KVIAPSGLIVNADS

-1050 VEAIFKALVQAV
+1050 VEAIFKALAQAV

-1073 LRYAITGADP
+1073 LRYAITGIDP

-1100 GAALGH
+1100 GASLGH

-1147 GNGQWRG
+1147 GSGQWRG

-1164 EGKGEALLNT
+1164 EGEGDARLNT

-1185 VLGGEPGLPHRYSI
+1185 VIGGEPGLPHRYSI
-1199 VSGGVETVLRTKQTG
+1199 VSNGVETVLPTKKTG
-1214 VIVKPGDRIIAL
+1214 VIVKPGDRIVAL
-1226 SSGGGGYGDPLR
+1226 SSGGGGYGDPALR
-1238 RSSHAKEWD
+1238 SPESDTWD
-1247 SKNGYVR
+1247 RRNGYV

>member
-1 MIRNATAY
+1 M
-9 SCSACRCNIAR
+9 
-20 LASGFGSEHS
+20 
-30 LKAKSERTYPLRIGI
+30 RIGI

-57 DEGDSAPVAFKTPT
+57 DEGGSAPVAFKTPT

-81 NGIAGLASSLGL
+81 NGIFGLASAMGMDARGL
-93 DVSELLQKAQV
+93 LEKAQV

-116 VERKGATVGLITT
+116 VEKNGAKVGLITT

-144 DRYNLRMNQVEP
+144 DRYNLRMDQVEP

-167 ERVDAGGKVRRELDK
+167 ERVDSGGKVRRELDVE
-182 DGLKR
+182 GLRKE
-187 QVEYLKS
+187 VEYLKS

-211 EHEQEAERV
+211 DHEMEAERI

-257 SLSSYLERLETRV
+257 SLSSYLERLESRI
-270 SQIGGSAPLFVIQS
+270 SDAGGSAPLFVIQS
-284 NGGIATVED
+284 NGGIAPVKD

-304 GPAGGASGAAHVAR
+304 GPAGGAAGAAHVAR
-318 RLREEHV
+318 QLGEERV

-334 TDITLIENGSPHI
+334 TDITLIEGGSPHI
-347 TGEKFESG
+347 ASEKFEAG
-355 WKIAVP
+355 WKIAIP

-414 VLSLLDTEKFLGGAV
+414 VLGMLDTEKFLGGAIE
-429 QLDIDLASEAI
+429 LDINLATEAI
-440 RCQVAKPLGLS
+440 QIVVAEPLGLD
-451 VEEAAE
+451 VEAAAE

-489 FGGAAGLVA
+489 FGGAAGLIA

-504 IGIRRVLIPPAGPV
+504 IGISRVLIPPTGPV

-525 ASDLKYD
+525 ASDLKHD
-532 LAMSHPSSLSNV
+532 LALSHPSSLSTV
-544 KLDDLRSDF
+544 DIDGLRSAF
-553 ATLVEDGRERIR
+553 AILTERGRERIR
-565 DAGAA
+565 IAGAA
-570 DSDISVH
+570 ESEINVY

-589 EVTVDVPDLSL
+589 EVTVDVPDLNSQ
-600 PDDDLRVLWAEN
+600 DDHLRTRWAEN

-626 EQDIRIVTLRASAI
+626 EQDIRIVTLRASAV
-640 GRLPIEGDIND
+640 GRLSLGGCEDTEAAYSATEGDPKVPD
-651 TAHIPSESGAVPSQ
+651 DRAAVSAETDALGDVT
-665 ITTGPAVINTDYNT
+665 IGPTVINTDYNT
-679 VVIDEGCSARFDSG
+679 VVIGEGCSARSDER
-693 GILHIDVEASTQ
+693 GILHIDIETATQ
-705 DSGAAE
+705 APEDAE
-711 GDAVTLSVVG
+711 GDSVTLSVVG

-744 NASRDFSTAILDS
+744 NASRDFSTAILDG

-806 HLPDITAIR
+806 HLPDITVIR
-815 PVFVDGK
+815 PVFVDGA
-822 LAFMTV
+822 LTFMTV

-848 SEIFH
+848 TEIFH

-865 GDTPRDDLLRMM
+865 GDVPRDDLLHMM
-877 AANVRYPQ
+877 SANVRYPK

-890 LNAQIGSILTAERR
+890 LNAQIGSVLTAERR
-904 IRELVEHYGSN
+904 IRELAAHYGSD

-922 GILDAT
+922 GILVAT
-928 EAQVRSFISDWPNGE
+928 EAQVRSFISDWPDGE
-943 YFGESLVDDDGFD
+943 YYGESLVDDDGFD
-956 SELIPIRARVTVAED
+956 SKLIPIRAKVTVAGD

-1021 KVIAPKGLIVNANS
+1021 KVIAPKGLIVNANA
-1035 PAPVCMSTNHCAEEI
+1035 PAPVCMSTNHCGEEI
-1050 VEAIFKALVQAV
+1050 VEAIFKALAQAV

-1073 LRYAITGADP
+1073 LRYAITGTDP

-1147 GNGQWRG
+1147 GDGQWRG

-1164 EGKGEALLNT
+1164 EGEGEALLNT
-1174 AGDGAI
+1174 AGDGAV

-1185 VLGGEPGLPHRYSI
+1185 VLGGKPGLPHIYSI
-1199 VSGGVETVLRTKQTG
+1199 VAGGVETVLRTKQTG
-1214 VIVKPGDRIIAL
+1214 VVVRPGDRIVAL
-1226 SSGGGGYGDPLR
+1226 SSGGGGYGDPALR
-1238 RSSHAKEWD
+1238 SPESNAWD
-1247 SKNGYVR
+1247 RRNGYV

>member
-1 MIRNATAY
+1 MN
-9 SCSACRCNIAR
+9 
-20 LASGFGSEHS
+20 G
-30 LKAKSERTYPLRIGI
+30 LRIGI
-45 DVGGTFTDLVAM
+45 DVGGTFTDMVAM
-57 DEGDSAPVAFKTPT
+57 DEGDSAPIAFKTPT

-81 NGIAGLASSLGL
+81 AGIEGLASSMGM
-93 DVSELLQKAQV
+93 DMPALLEKAQV

-116 VERKGATVGLITT
+116 IERKGAKVGLITT

-144 DRYNLRMNQVEP
+144 DRYNLRMDQVEP
-156 LAPRYLRVGVA
+156 LAPRYLRVGVV
-167 ERVDAGGKVRRELDK
+167 ERVDASGSVRRELDV
-182 DGLKR
+182 DGLRR

-211 EHEQEAERV
+211 EHEIEAERV

-234 VILPQIK
+234 TILPQIK

-257 SLSSYLERLETRV
+257 SLSSYLARLETRI
-270 SQIGGSAPLFVIQS
+270 SEAGGSAPLFVIQS
-284 NGGIATVED
+284 NGGIAPVKD

-304 GPAGGASGAAHVAR
+304 GPAGGAAGAAHVAR
-318 RLREEHV
+318 QLGEQRV

-334 TDITLIENGSPHI
+334 TDITLIEDGSPHI
-347 TGEKFESG
+347 TGEKFEAG

-361 TVDIHTLGAGGGS
+361 TIDIHTLGAGGGS

-414 VLSLLDTEKFLGGAV
+414 ILGLLDTERFLGGAV
-429 QLDIDLASEAI
+429 ELDIDRATEAI
-440 RCQVAKPLGLS
+440 RVEVAEPLGLD
-451 VEEAAE
+451 VDAAAE

-498 TRVARE
+498 TRIARE
-504 IGIRRVLIPPAGPV
+504 IGISRVLIPLIGPV

-525 ASDLKYD
+525 ASDLKHD
-532 LAMSHPSSLSNV
+532 LALSHPSSLSTV
-544 KLDDLRSDF
+544 DIEGLRAAF
-553 ATLVEDGRERIR
+553 ATLIENGRERIR
-565 DAGAA
+565 SAGAA
-570 DSDISVH
+570 ESEISVH

-589 EVTVDVPDLSL
+589 EVTVDVPDLNL
-600 PDDDLRVLWAEN
+600 PDKDLRVRWAEN
-612 MHERFEQ
+612 MHERFER

-626 EQDIRIVTLRASAI
+626 EQDIRIVTLRASAV
-640 GRLPIEGDIND
+640 GRLSVNGEIVYGEAADGANESNPDLSNSDTPMPVDADYLGDVTN
-651 TAHIPSESGAVPSQ
+651 
-665 ITTGPAVINTDYNT
+665 GPTVINSDYNT
-679 VVIDEGCSARFDSG
+679 VVIGEGCSARFDRR
-693 GILHIDVEASTQ
+693 GILHIDVEAATQ
-705 DSGAAE
+705 ATDDAE
-711 GDAVTLSVVG
+711 GDSVTLSVVG

-744 NASRDFSTAILDS
+744 NASRDFSTAILDG

-815 PVFVDGK
+815 PVFVEGE
-822 LAFMTV
+822 LMFMTV

-865 GDTPRDDLLRMM
+865 GDVPRDDLLRMM
-877 AANVRYPQ
+877 AANVRYPK

-904 IRELVEHYGSN
+904 IRELVEHYGAH

-928 EAQVRSFISDWPNGE
+928 EAQVRSFISDWPDGE
-943 YFGESLVDDDGFD
+943 YYGESLVDDDGFD
-956 SELIPIRARVTVAED
+956 SELIPIRARVTVAGD

-980 APQVTGFIN
+980 AKQVTGFIN

-1013 NDGSMGPL
+1013 NDGSMEPL
-1021 KVIAPKGLIVNANS
+1021 KVIAPKGLIVNADS

-1050 VEAIFKALVQAV
+1050 VEAIFKAIAQAV

-1073 LRYAITGADP
+1073 LRYAITGTDP

-1147 GNGQWRG
+1147 GRGQWRG

-1164 EGKGEALLNT
+1164 EGEGDALLNT

-1185 VLGGEPGLPHRYSI
+1185 ALGGEPGLPHRYSI

-1214 VIVKPGDRIIAL
+1214 VVVKPGDRIVAL
-1226 SSGGGGYGDPLR
+1226 SSGGGGYGDPALR
-1238 RSSHAKEWD
+1238 SNKSSKWD
-1247 SKNGYVR
+1247 RKNGYI

>member
-1 MIRNATAY
+1 M
-9 SCSACRCNIAR
+9 
-20 LASGFGSEHS
+20 
-30 LKAKSERTYPLRIGI
+30 RIGI

-57 DEGDSAPVAFKTPT
+57 AEGDAAPVAFKTPT

-81 NGIAGLASSLGL
+81 DGIEGLASSMDL
-93 DVSELLQKAQV
+93 DPRELLEQAQV
-104 IIHGTTVATNTL
+104 VIHGTTVATNTL

-144 DRYNLRMNQVEP
+144 DRYNLRMDQVEP

-167 ERVDAGGKVRRELDK
+167 ERVDAGGKVRRKLDM

-187 QVEYLKS
+187 QIEYLKS

-211 EHEQEAERV
+211 EHEAEAERV

-257 SLSSYLERLETRV
+257 SLSSYLERLETRI
-270 SQIGGSAPLFVIQS
+270 SQVGGSAPLFVIQS
-284 NGGIATVED
+284 NGGIATVRD

-304 GPAGGASGAAHVAR
+304 GPAGGAAGAAHVAR
-318 RLREEHV
+318 QLGEERV

-334 TDITLIENGSPHI
+334 TDITLIESGSPHI

-414 VLSLLDTEKFLGGAV
+414 VLGLLDIEKFLGGAV
-429 QLDIDLASEAI
+429 ELDIDLATEAI
-440 RCQVAKPLGLS
+440 RTEVAEPLGLT
-451 VEEAAE
+451 VEDAAE

-504 IGIRRVLIPPAGPV
+504 IGISRVIIPPTGPV

-525 ASDLKYD
+525 ASDLKHD
-532 LAMSHPSSLSNV
+532 LALSHPCSLSTVDLNE
-544 KLDDLRSDF
+544 LRSAF
-553 ATLVEDGRERIR
+553 ATLTEDGRERIR

-600 PDDDLRVLWAEN
+600 SDDDLRTRWAEN

-626 EQDIRIVTLRASAI
+626 EQDIRIVTLRASAV
-640 GRLPIEGDIND
+640 GRLLVEGEITDM
-651 TAHIPSESGAVPSQ
+651 AHSPNGSEASPPE

-679 VVIDEGCSARFDSG
+679 VVIGEGCSASFDDS
-693 GILHIDVEASTQ
+693 GILHIDVEAATQ
-705 DSGAAE
+705 AAGDAE

-744 NASRDFSTAILDS
+744 NASRDFSTAILDG

-865 GDTPRDDLLRMM
+865 GDVPRDDLLQMM
-877 AANVRYPQ
+877 AANVRYPK

-904 IRELVEHYGSN
+904 IRELVEHYGSE

-928 EAQVRSFISDWPNGE
+928 EAQVRSFISDWPDGE
-943 YFGESLVDDDGFD
+943 YFGESHVDDDGFD
-956 SELIPIRARVTVAED
+956 SELIPIRARVTIAGD

-980 APQVTGFIN
+980 AGQVTGFIN

-1021 KVIAPKGLIVNANS
+1021 KVIAPEGLIVNANS

-1050 VEAIFKALVQAV
+1050 VEAIFKALAQAV

-1199 VSGGVETVLRTKQTG
+1199 VSGGAETVLRTKQTG
-1214 VIVKPGDRIIAL
+1214 VVVKPGDRIVAL
-1226 SSGGGGYGDPLR
+1226 SSGGGGYGDPSR
-1238 RSSHAKEWD
+1238 RSSDATEWD
-1247 SKNGYVR
+1247 SRNGYVR

>member
-1 MIRNATAY
+1 M
-9 SCSACRCNIAR
+9 
-20 LASGFGSEHS
+20 
-30 LKAKSERTYPLRIGI
+30 RIGI

-57 DEGDSAPVAFKTPT
+57 DEGGSAPVAFKTPT

-81 NGIAGLASSLGL
+81 NGIFGLASAMGMDVHGL
-93 DVSELLQKAQV
+93 LEKAQV

-116 VERKGATVGLITT
+116 VEKKGAKVGLITT

-144 DRYNLRMNQVEP
+144 DRYNLRMDQVEP

-167 ERVDAGGKVRRELDK
+167 ERVDAGGKVRRDLDVE
-182 DGLKR
+182 GLRKE
-187 QVEYLKS
+187 VEYLKS

-211 EHEQEAERV
+211 DHEMEAERI
-220 VREMLPDAYVSASH
+220 VREMLPDAYVSASN

-257 SLSSYLERLETRV
+257 SLSNYLERLESRI
-270 SQIGGSAPLFVIQS
+270 SDAGGSAPLFVIQS
-284 NGGIATVED
+284 NGGIAPVKD

-304 GPAGGASGAAHVAR
+304 GPAGGAAGAAHVAR
-318 RLREEHV
+318 QLGEERV

-334 TDITLIENGSPHI
+334 TDITLIEGGSPHI
-347 TGEKFESG
+347 ASEKFEAG
-355 WKIAVP
+355 WKIAIP

-414 VLSLLDTEKFLGGAV
+414 VLGMLDTEKFLGGAIE
-429 QLDIDLASEAI
+429 LDINLATEAI
-440 RCQVAKPLGLS
+440 QIVVAEPLGLD
-451 VEEAAE
+451 VEAAAE

-482 REFALMG
+482 REFSLMG
-489 FGGAAGLVA
+489 FGGAAGLIA
-498 TRVARE
+498 TRVAKE
-504 IGIRRVLIPPAGPV
+504 IRIGRVLIPPTGPV

-525 ASDLKYD
+525 ASDLKHD
-532 LAMSHPSSLSNV
+532 LALSHPSSLSTV
-544 KLDDLRSDF
+544 DIDGLRSAF
-553 ATLVEDGRERIR
+553 AILTERGRERIR
-565 DAGAA
+565 LAGAA
-570 DSDISVH
+570 ESEISVH

-589 EVTVDVPDLSL
+589 EVTVDVPDLNL
-600 PDDDLRVLWAEN
+600 QDNDLRTRWAEN

-626 EQDIRIVTLRASAI
+626 EQDIRIVTLRASAV
-640 GRLPIEGDIND
+640 GRLSLGGCEDTEAAYSATEGDPKVPD
-651 TAHIPSESGAVPSQ
+651 DRAAVSAETDALGDVT
-665 ITTGPAVINTDYNT
+665 IGPTVINTDYNT
-679 VVIDEGCSARFDSG
+679 VVIGEGCSARSDER
-693 GILHIDVEASTQ
+693 GILHIDIEAATQ
-705 DSGAAE
+705 APEDAE
-711 GDAVTLSVVG
+711 GDSVTLSVVG

-744 NASRDFSTAILDS
+744 NASRDFSTAILDD

-806 HLPDITAIR
+806 HLPDITVIR
-815 PVFVDGK
+815 PVFVDGA
-822 LAFMTV
+822 LTFMTV

-848 SEIFH
+848 TEIFH

-865 GDTPRDDLLRMM
+865 GDVPRDDLLHMM
-877 AANVRYPQ
+877 SANVRYPK

-890 LNAQIGSILTAERR
+890 LNAQIGSVLTAERR
-904 IRELVEHYGSN
+904 IRELAAHYGSD

-922 GILDAT
+922 GILVAT
-928 EAQVRSFISDWPNGE
+928 EAQVRSFISDWPDGE
-943 YFGESLVDDDGFD
+943 YYGESLVDDDGFD
-956 SELIPIRARVTVAED
+956 SKLIPIRAKVTVAGD

-980 APQVTGFIN
+980 ARQVTGFIN

-1021 KVIAPKGLIVNANS
+1021 KVIAPKGLIVNANA

-1050 VEAIFKALVQAV
+1050 VEAIFKALAQAV

-1073 LRYAITGADP
+1073 LRYAITGTDP

-1100 GAALGH
+1100 GASLGH

-1128 TEERFPLFVVNHEL
+1128 TEERFPLFIVNHEL

-1147 GNGQWRG
+1147 GEGQWRG

-1164 EGKGEALLNT
+1164 EGEGEALLNT
-1174 AGDGAI
+1174 AGDGAV

-1185 VLGGEPGLPHRYSI
+1185 VLGGKPGLPHIYSI
-1199 VSGGVETVLRTKQTG
+1199 VAGGVETVLRTKQTG
-1214 VIVKPGDRIIAL
+1214 VVVRPGDRIVAL
-1226 SSGGGGYGDPLR
+1226 SSGGGGYGDPALR
-1238 RSSHAKEWD
+1238 SPESNAWD
-1247 SKNGYVR
+1247 RRNGYV

>member
-1 MIRNATAY
+1 M
-9 SCSACRCNIAR
+9 
-20 LASGFGSEHS
+20 
-30 LKAKSERTYPLRIGI
+30 RIGI

-57 DEGDSAPVAFKTPT
+57 DEGGSEPVAFKTPT
-71 TPADP
+71 TPEDP

-81 NGIAGLASSLGL
+81 KGILGLASAMGMDARGL
-93 DVSELLQKAQV
+93 LEKAQV

-116 VERKGATVGLITT
+116 VEKKGAKVGLITT

-144 DRYNLRMNQVEP
+144 DRYNLRMDQVEP

-167 ERVDAGGKVRRELDK
+167 ERVDAGGKVRRELDVE
-182 DGLKR
+182 GLR
-187 QVEYLKS
+187 REVEYLKS
-194 EGVDSVAI
+194 KGVDSVAI

-211 EHEQEAERV
+211 DHEMEAERI

-250 LNAYVGP
+250 LDAYVGP
-257 SLSSYLERLETRV
+257 SLSSYLERLESRI
-270 SQIGGSAPLFVIQS
+270 SDAGGSAPLFVIQS
-284 NGGIATVED
+284 NGGIAPVKD

-304 GPAGGASGAAHVAR
+304 GPAGGAAGAAHVAR
-318 RLREEHV
+318 QLREERV

-334 TDITLIENGSPHI
+334 TDITLIEGGSPHI
-347 TGEKFESG
+347 ASEKFEAG

-385 VGPTSAGAD
+385 VGPASAGAD

-414 VLSLLDTEKFLGGAV
+414 VLGLLDTEKFLGGAV
-429 QLDIDLASEAI
+429 ELDINLAAEAI
-440 RCQVAKPLGLS
+440 QNAVAEPLGLD
-451 VEEAAE
+451 VEAAAE

-489 FGGAAGLVA
+489 FGGAAGLIA

-504 IGIRRVLIPPAGPV
+504 IGIGRVLIPPTGPV

-525 ASDLKYD
+525 ASDLKHD
-532 LAMSHPSSLSNV
+532 LALSHPSSLSTV
-544 KLDDLRSDF
+544 DIDGLRSAF
-553 ATLVEDGRERIR
+553 GILTERGRERIR
-565 DAGAA
+565 LAGAA
-570 DSDISVH
+570 ESEISVH

-589 EVTVDVPDLSL
+589 EVTVDVPDLNSQ
-600 PDDDLRVLWAEN
+600 DDHLRTRWAEN

-626 EQDIRIVTLRASAI
+626 EQDIRIVTLRASAV
-640 GRLPIEGDIND
+640 GRLSLSGCEDTEAAYSATEGDPKVPD
-651 TAHIPSESGAVPSQ
+651 DRAAVSAETDALGDVT
-665 ITTGPAVINTDYNT
+665 IGPTVINTDYNT
-679 VVIDEGCSARFDSG
+679 VVIGEGCSARSDER
-693 GILHIDVEASTQ
+693 GILHIDIEAATQ
-705 DSGAAE
+705 APEDAE
-711 GDAVTLSVVG
+711 GDSVTLSVVG

-744 NASRDFSTAILDS
+744 NASRDFSTAILDG

-806 HLPDITAIR
+806 HLPDITVIR
-815 PVFVDGK
+815 PVFVDGA
-822 LAFMTV
+822 LTFMTV

-848 SEIFH
+848 TEIFH

-865 GDTPRDDLLRMM
+865 GDVPRDDLLHMM
-877 AANVRYPQ
+877 SANVRYPK

-890 LNAQIGSILTAERR
+890 LNAQIGSVLTAERR
-904 IRELVEHYGSN
+904 IRELAAHYGSD

-928 EAQVRSFISDWPNGE
+928 EAQVRSFISDWPDGE

-956 SELIPIRARVTVAED
+956 SKLIPIRAKVTVAGD

-980 APQVTGFIN
+980 ARQVTGFIN

-1021 KVIAPKGLIVNANS
+1021 KVIAPKGLIVNANA

-1050 VEAIFKALVQAV
+1050 VEAIFKALAQAV

-1073 LRYAITGADP
+1073 LRYAITGTDP

-1147 GNGQWRG
+1147 GDGQWRG

-1164 EGKGEALLNT
+1164 EGEGEALLNT
-1174 AGDGAI
+1174 AGDGAV

-1185 VLGGEPGLPHRYSI
+1185 VLGGKPGLPHIYSV

-1214 VIVKPGDRIIAL
+1214 VVVRPGDRIVAL
-1226 SSGGGGYGDPLR
+1226 SSGGGGYGDPELR
-1238 RSSHAKEWD
+1238 SPESNAWD
-1247 SKNGYVR
+1247 RQNGYV